1 MSYKV
6 LKDINHISFLA
17 DVPGPPVNPRV
28 TDTTKTT
35 ATLNWG
41 KPLDNGGLEVTGYV
55 IEHKKE
61 GTEEWLKDTPSSPLR
76 ITEFVVP
83 NLEAGAKYHFRI
95 SAVNA
100 KGAGEPAETQEMVE
114 IVERAAEPDLE
125 LDVELRRTL
134 VVRAGCSIRLFVPI
148 KGRPAPTVTWTKEGG
163 PVSRAVID
171 STESFT
177 MLIIPESSRIDAGK
191 YELSLENSTGKKT
204 ADIHVRVLDSPGP
217 PLNLK
222 PVKIDKESITLQ
234 WEMPLIDGG
243 AKITNYI
250 IEKRESTRKA
260 FATAITK
267 CPTTSVK
274 IDELGEGCEYYF
286 RVCAENE
293 YGIGE
298 AVETADPIRAS
309 QAPTPPESIIP
320 TDITKNSV
328 SLAWTKPKHD
338 GGSRIT
344 GYVLEAQKKGT
355 DQWAHVT
362 TVKTMDFT
370 VKNLNEKEEYI
381 FRVMAV
387 NHSGRSAPRDS
398 KPIVVKDSTS
408 LPEFDLRG
416 VCQKTVIVKAGDDI
430 KVEIP
435 VMGRPRPTVSWQKDG
450 TALKLTQ
457 RTNVE
462 TAAATVTLSIS
473 ESNRADSGVYTM
485 TAKNIVGSVTDN
497 IIVKVHDV
505 PGPPKGPVKIVE
517 ISRTYCI
524 FAWDTPEN
532 DGGVPITNYVVEIR
546 DTTSQ
551 TWTELS
557 STIIRTMFKAIRLN
571 TGSEYQFR
579 VKAKNR
585 YGVGPPITSE
595 AVVAAYPFKVPGPPG
610 TPGVTAFTKDSIT
623 IGWNEPV
630 SDGGN
635 EVIGYHVERKERSSI
650 MWYKIS
656 KGIVKGNIF
665 KSSGLED
672 GVAYEFRV
680 SAENMAGVGKPSKAS
695 EAILALDPVDP
706 PGQPVPI
713 FVNKNVITIQWTKP
727 EYDGGFKITGYVVEK
742 RELPAGRWMRANFTN
757 IIETTFTVSG
767 LTQDTSYEFRVI
779 ARNSAGAVSVPSEPS
794 DPIICKDDI
803 IEPRIMVD
811 AIFKDVVLLKAG
823 ETFKLD
829 ADIAGQPTPS
839 MVWTKGGKEVENTM
853 KLEVRFTELTT
864 TLTNKDSIRSDGG
877 EFVLTATN
885 VGGFAK
891 HIFKVKVLDRPGPPV
906 GPLEVSNVTADNCLL
921 TWAPPADDGGAKI
934 EGYVI
939 EKRESSRLVWT
950 NVVSDLQV
958 TQFKVTKLLKGNEY
972 IFRVMAVNK
981 YGLGESLESEP
992 TIADNPYVVP
1002 DPPENPEVTA
1012 ITKDSMV
1019 IMWQAPKSDGGTPI
1033 TNYNIERKDRIGL
1046 RWVKCNKRKV
1056 KDLQFKVTGLVV
1068 GHEYEFRI
1076 TAENAAGVSAPSAT
1090 SPFYKAT
1097 DALYNPGAPCNPRI
1111 LDTTKSSITVAWN
1124 KPVYDGGSDITGYM
1138 VETCIPSE
1146 KEEEEEWTIVTPKEG
1161 LLATSFTIVN
1171 LKENQEYK
1179 ISISAVNSEGVGEAA
1194 LVPGNPKAE
1203 DRLLPP
1209 EMDLDAELRKVISL
1223 RACCSLRLFVPIRG
1237 RPAPQAKWTKGDG
1250 EPIER
1255 ATIDSTTSYTSL
1267 VIENVNR
1274 FDSGKYNLTIENSSG
1289 SKTVTVQVK
1298 VLDTPSAPLNL
1309 KITSVTKEAVTLTWE
1324 PPINDGG
1331 VKIKNYIVEKRE
1343 STRKAYATVSANCH
1357 HTTFTVDQLLEGCN
1371 YYFRVLA
1378 ENEYGIGLPIETG
1391 ESVKVSEKPQPP
1403 GKITLKD
1410 VTKNSVTLTWE
1421 KPEHDGG
1428 SRVGCYVVEI
1438 QPKGVD
1444 KWSQAVIV
1452 KETEATIS
1460 GLNAGEEYMF
1470 RVAAKNEKGAS
1481 DPRQIGVPVI
1491 VKDLVIAPVAKMLFN
1506 TFSVLAGEDLTVD
1519 VPYVARPKAAVSWV
1533 KDAQPLKRTSRV
1545 NFGATETMLNLNI
1558 KEATKDDVG
1567 HYRITLSNTAGETT
1581 ADISIVVL
1589 DKPGQPGGPVKV
1601 EEVTSE
1607 SVTISWNPPEYNGG
1621 CTIKHYIVE
1630 KRDTST
1636 TNWMVVSHNLARTKI
1651 KAGRL
1656 KTGSE
1661 YQFRITAENRYGKGP
1676 ALVSACIVA
1685 QYPYKLPGPPGT
1697 PSIAACNKDSMV
1709 IAWNE
1714 PVNDGGSTILGYH
1727 LERKERNS
1735 ILWVKLN
1742 KSLITD
1748 QTFKTSGLEPGMEYE
1763 YRVYAENIVGMGK
1776 ASKVSEGQIARDP
1789 CDPPGTPE
1797 ATKITKDSVTIV
1809 WTKPEY
1815 DGGAKVTGYIVEKK
1829 ELPEGRW
1836 LKANFTNIIETEY
1849 VATGLV
1855 QDNQYEFRV
1864 IARNAAGV
1872 FSLPSYSTGPITA
1885 MDEIEPPRISIDPE
1899 YTQTVVVNAGDNFKI
1914 DGDVHGKPL
1923 PSIYWMKGEQ
1933 ELGNTIHR
1941 EIKNT
1946 LTKAYISVKEAKL
1959 SDGGQ
1964 YTLLLRNPGG
1974 EKAVQINVIVL
1985 DKPGE
1990 PQGPLVVTGITKER
2004 CCLAWKPPQQDGG
2017 SKISHYVVERR
2028 ETGRLVWTVVDPKV
2042 TNTCLKVTKLLEGN
2056 EYIFRVHAVN
2066 NFGGGPAIESAAVI
2080 IKDPYVTPGSPKSLE
2095 VSHIKKDSMVL
2106 TWEAP
2111 SEDGGSPITGY
2122 IIEKHDKEGVR
2133 WIRCNRQTV
2142 TDVTF
2147 KVTGLLESHNYEFR
2161 VAAENSVGVGEPSP
2175 PTVLYKALDP
2185 IFTPGPPHHPRV
2197 TDTTKTSV
2205 FLSWGKPACDGGCEI
2220 QGYIVEC
2227 CTTTVPAE
2235 APAEAPT
2242 EATATDAPA
2251 EEWLMCTPPSGIKK
2265 TKFEVPNLKENQA
2278 YKFRVCAV
2286 NKVGVGEHADVSG
2299 AVVAQDRAEE
2309 PDLDIDAELRQI
2321 VNIKAGASLRLFIPI
2336 KGRPS
2341 PTIKWDK
2348 DEAALKETAQI
2359 EVTSSYTSLVIDK
2372 MDRNDS
2378 GKYTVTAENSSGT
2391 KSAFVVVRVLDT
2403 PSAPVNLKV
2412 KEITNQSVTLA
2423 WEPPLLDGG
2432 AKIKNYI
2439 VEKRESTRKTYAA
2452 VVTNCHALSWKI
2464 EPLQEGC
2471 SYYFRVLAENA
2482 HGVGLPAATVDP
2494 LKVSEVP
2501 QSPKSLNV
2509 TDQTKTSISL
2519 AWEKPEYDGGSRVI
2533 QYLLEVQLKGQDKWN
2548 GVNTFKTME
2557 ATVSNLNP
2565 GAEYLF
2571 RVTAM
2576 NDKGKSDP
2584 KVLAGPVM
2592 TKDLVF
2598 EPDVRPAFSNY
2609 SVHVGKDLSVDI
2621 PIYGRPKPKV
2631 SWTKD
2636 GAPLKFT
2643 TRVNIHNTSTH
2654 TTLSIKE
2661 AAGDDGGMYSINVA
2675 NSAGTKDTTVE
2686 IIVLDKP
2693 GPPSGPVRFDEITT
2707 QSVTLSWDP
2716 PKHNGGCQ
2724 ISNYIVQ
2731 KRDTTTT
2738 TWENVSINCART
2750 TIKVPR
2756 LKTGAEYQFRIIA
2769 QNRYGKSHGL
2779 DSSAVVAQYPYKEPG
2794 PPGTPFIASLSRDHQ
2809 IVEWH
2814 EPVSDGGSAVLG
2826 YHLERKE
2833 RNSIL
2838 WVKINK
2844 SLIHETNFKSHPL
2857 DEGVE
2862 YEYRVYAEN
2871 IVGIGRCS
2879 KVSEGCVARDP
2890 CDPPGTPEA
2899 IHVTKDTIV
2908 IQWTKPEYDGG
2919 SNITGYTVEKR
2930 DLPEGR
2936 WVRANFTNVIETQ
2949 FIVTGLTE
2957 NAQYDFRVIAKNAV
2971 GTISKPSY
2979 NSGPITAS
2987 DKMEA
2992 PKFSI
2997 DPAFTK
3003 TIIVNARETFKL
3015 DADVH
3020 GKPLPTIKWFKD
3032 EKPIDNTLRLEIKNT
3047 ENHAMIVIKDSVR
3060 LDGGSYTLQLTN
3072 EAGSETVPFKVV
3084 VLDRPS
3090 PCEGPLH
3097 TAGVAEDR
3105 CTLVWRAP
3113 LHDGGSPIKHYVI
3126 ERRETSRLA
3135 WTVVSNSCETTCYKV
3150 TKLLEGNEY
3159 MFRVM
3164 AVNSYGVS
3172 DPLESGG
3179 VIMKT
3184 PFVPPG
3190 PPHIED
3196 VSNIA
3201 HDGMTITWSA
3211 PESDGGSEITNYH
3224 IEKKDRNGIKWTR
3237 CNRQKVTD
3245 LSFRVTGLTTG
3256 HEYEFRVAA
3265 ENVVGVGEPS
3275 LPSSYFKASDPK
3287 YKPGA
3292 PAYVNV
3298 IDSTKTSIT
3307 VSWGKPMSDGGSAIQ
3322 GYIVEVCKAE
3332 EEEWTMVTPTT
3343 GLRVNKYE
3351 ITKLTEGQEYK
3362 IQVCALNK
3370 MGVGEPAALSG
3381 TAKPEE
3387 RVDPP
3392 EIRLDSELRKGIIVK
3407 AGGSVRIHIPFKGR
3421 PTPEIKWTKD
3431 EGVLTEKVVVEK
3443 ALNFTQLSIDSCDR
3457 SDSGKY
3463 ALSLTNSS
3471 GTVSEVVA
3479 VKVLD
3484 TPGAP
3489 QNLVVKEIKK
3499 DSITLVWDAPLIDGG
3514 SKIKNY
3520 VIDKRES
3527 TRKAYA
3533 NVSTKCTKTTFK
3545 VENLIEGAMYYFRVM
3560 AENDYGIGQA
3570 VETKTASKASE
3581 VPLPVGKVSLTDV
3594 TKNSAS
3600 LAWDKPEHDG
3610 GSRIGGYL
3618 IEMQPKG
3625 TDKWG
3630 VATNTKT
3637 CEGTVTGLTAG
3648 TEYLFRI
3655 IAYNEKG
3662 KSEPKALAAPVVASD
3677 MTMEPCIKMQ
3687 FNTYSVLA
3695 GKDLKLEFPV
3705 LGRPKPKVTWTKDGQ
3720 SLKVTSRVNVV
3731 NTPTTTGIQIGEAS
3745 KEDFGKYSITA
3756 TNTAGTITEDM
3767 SIIILDKPGPPK
3779 GPLKVVE
3786 VSNTFVHLS
3795 WEPPEYMGGCQV
3807 KNYIVEK
3814 RDTTTTTWQSVTTQL
3829 ARTAF
3834 KVTKLK
3840 TGAEYQFRIIAEN
3853 RYGKG
3858 ASLDS
3863 KSIVVQYPYKPPG
3876 PPGTP
3881 YVKSATK
3888 EMMIIEWN
3896 EPVNDGGSTVIGYH
3910 LESKERSSI
3919 MWNKLNKTL
3928 ITDTMFKICN
3938 LEEGIGYEF
3947 RVYAENIVGIGR
3959 CSKTSESFVA
3969 RDPCDPPGA
3978 PEAISISKNLIKIQ
3992 WTKPQY
3998 DGGSKVNGYIVERKD
4013 LASDDKRW
4021 VRANFTNIIE
4031 TEYIVTGLTESEQ
4044 YEFRVIARNAA
4055 GVFSEPSDS
4064 SGPITA
4070 TDEIEP
4076 PRASMDPKYKDVIVV
4091 NAGESLLLDA
4101 DIHGKPIPDVV
4112 WLKEGKEMDK
4122 ALRIEVKTTQKRAAI
4137 TIKDITKLDS
4147 GHYDLVLKNLGGTK
4161 TFPITVKVLDK
4172 PGPPTGPM
4180 KMTGIMSDRCVLAWS
4195 EPTLDGGASITHYIL
4210 EKRETSRLSWTVAAP
4225 NIKGLFYKLK
4235 NLLPA
4240 NEYIFRVRAV
4250 NKYGAGEFLESEPI
4264 IARNPYKPPSAPGTP
4279 EAGQITKDSMVLS
4292 WTVPEQTGGADI
4304 EGYHLEKRDK
4314 DGVRWTKCNRQKLT
4328 DTHFK
4333 VTGLLTDHFYEFRVA
4348 AENEAG
4354 MGDLSELSLFYRAC
4368 NATTPPGPPHHPKVT
4383 DYTKSSV
4390 SLSWGKPAFDGGAY
4404 IKGYIVEMREY
4415 TPLPEVTEEAEVAP
4429 AVETPV
4435 EKEWTMCTP
4444 PAGIQATKLTIKE
4457 LKEGREYQFRV
4468 CAINSEGVGE
4478 AANVH
4483 STVVTSDRVEAP
4495 EMELDAELRKVV
4507 SVRAGGTLRLFVTIR
4522 GRPEPAVKW
4531 EKVEGTLTERA
4542 GIDTTSS
4549 YTMLVIDNVNRFDS
4563 GKYSLTLENSSGT
4576 KSANV
4581 VVRILDTPSAPQN
4594 FVVKELKKDSV
4605 TLAWDTPLTDGGSK
4619 ITNYIVD
4626 KRESVRKAYTT
4637 VTSNCTANSFK
4648 IEDLPE
4654 GGIFYFRVCAVNE
4667 YGQGQIV
4674 ETKEVKVS
4682 EVPLSPSKV
4691 TLVDLT
4697 KTSVSLTWD
4706 KPAHDGGS
4714 KVMCYNVEFKP
4725 KSGDKWGTACTVKV
4739 LEATIPNLTP
4749 NETYLFRVVA
4759 INEKGKSEPK
4769 DLGLPVVAK
4778 DVEIEPSTNLLFTTY
4793 SVKAG
4798 DDLTLEVPI
4807 RGRPKPVVSW
4817 KKDGLPLKQTSSV
4830 TILNTATS
4838 SKIIIKEAHREHVGK
4853 YEITLANSAGTVT
4866 ADIRVIVLDKPGPP
4880 KGIKVDAVTSDSIT
4894 LSWSPPDYDG
4904 GCSISNYIVEKRDT
4918 NTQEWQMVGS
4928 NVARTAFKAGRLTHG
4943 AEYQFRI
4950 YAVNRYG
4957 KSTSLDSPGITA
4969 QYNFR
4974 QPGPPSTPIV
4984 KSATKSYMLVTWNE
4998 PVNDGGSP
5006 VLGYHLERKERT
5018 SILWTK
5024 MNRGMIKDTEYKVNG
5039 IEEGMIYEYRV
5050 YAENIAGIGKCSKA
5064 CEGVAARDPCDP
5076 PGTPVVTA
5084 VTRTSVSLSWDK
5096 PEYDGGAKVSGYTI
5110 ERRDLPEGRW
5120 TRCNF
5125 TNVPET
5131 HYDVT
5136 GLTENSQY
5144 DFRVIA
5150 KNAAG
5155 LFSIPS
5161 DNTGPITVTDDV
5173 DPPRIMMDVK
5183 FRETVF
5189 VKAGETLKINAD
5201 LAGRPAPVIS
5211 WTKDGKEIE
5220 LRARIQVASTDISTS
5235 VIVKDCIR
5243 RDSGQYALTLQNIAG
5258 TVTMPINCVIL
5269 DKPGPSAGPLQI
5281 TGLKSDECTLSWGPP
5296 HEAGGATI
5304 THYVV
5309 EKRETSRLA
5318 WTMVKGDITK
5328 THFKVTG
5335 LLKGNEYIF
5344 RVLAV
5349 NKHGLG
5355 EALESEA
5362 IKITDPYTVA
5372 TAPAGVDVTTITGDS
5387 MTLTWCKPA
5396 SDGGSPVTGYVI
5408 ERREKT
5414 GMRWVRVNRDP
5425 VVECTAVATKLR
5437 KGCEY
5442 DFRVYAENAAGLS
5455 PPSEQSAT
5463 FRALDPLVVPSR
5475 PTKPKIVSSTK
5486 DSVSIVWKP
5495 PTNDGGACILGYS
5508 VEYREHIRKPE
5519 PEIEEEEEE
5528 YYEEEEEE
5536 EEIPESPEEL
5546 ARWVEAI
5553 PLTKS
5558 LEFTI
5563 TGLKTDVEY
5572 EFCVKAINKIGSSA
5586 RSLCSDPGAAIDRT
5600 AEPSFDVDIEMRKV
5614 LLVKHGMAFTLNVPF
5629 KGKPVPSVAWAKEGI
5644 DLKVRGTIES
5654 TECSTSLT
5662 IEKSSR
5668 FDSGEYCVTIESPLG
5683 KATLPVVVKVLDSP
5697 GPPVNVKVTTVTRD
5711 SATLTWEAPENDG
5724 GDAVKAY
5731 HVEKREASKKAWVT
5745 VTSNCHTMTYRVEDL
5760 QEGATYY
5767 FRVIG
5772 ENEYGVGVPQEA
5784 KAGTKITGNI

>member
-1 MSYKV
+1 M
-6 LKDINHISFLA
+6 
-17 DVPGPPVNPRV
+17 
-28 TDTTKTT
+28 
-35 ATLNWG
+35 
-41 KPLDNGGLEVTGYV
+41 
-55 IEHKKE
+55 
-61 GTEEWLKDTPSSPLR
+61 
-76 ITEFVVP
+76 
-83 NLEAGAKYHFRI
+83 
-95 SAVNA
+95 NA
-100 KGAGEPAETQEMVE
+100 KGVGEPAETKEFTE
-114 IVERAAEPDLE
+114 IVEHAAEPGME

-148 KGRPAPTVTWTKEGG
+148 KGRPTPTVTWTKEGG
-163 PVSRAVID
+163 PVPRAVID

-191 YELSLENSTGKKT
+191 YELTLENSAGKKS

-222 PVKIDKESITLQ
+222 PIKIDKESITLQ

-260 FATAITK
+260 FATVVTK
-267 CPTTSVK
+267 CPTTSVR
-274 IDELGEGCEYYF
+274 ICDLGEGCEYYF
-286 RVCAENE
+286 RVSAENE

-298 AVETADPIRAS
+298 AVETSDPIRAS
-309 QAPTPPESIIP
+309 QTPSSPESIIP
-320 TDITKNSV
+320 TDITKNSI

-355 DQWAHVT
+355 DQWSHIT
-362 TVKTMDFT
+362 TVKNMDFT
-370 VKNLNEKEEYI
+370 VKNLNENEEYI
-381 FRVMAV
+381 FHVMAV
-387 NHSGRSAPRDS
+387 NHSGRSIPKES

-416 VCQKTVIVKAGDDI
+416 VCHKTVIAKAGDDI

-450 TALKLTQ
+450 AALKLTQ

-462 TAAATVTLSIS
+462 TTAATVIISIS
-473 ESNRADSGVYTM
+473 ECTRADSGVYTM
-485 TAKNIVGSVTDN
+485 TGKNIVGSVTDS
-497 IIVKVHDV
+497 ITLKVHDV

-524 FAWDTPEN
+524 FSWDAPEN
-532 DGGVPITNYVVEIR
+532 DGGVPINNYVIEIR

-557 STIIRTMFKAIRLN
+557 STVIRTMFKAIRLT

-579 VKAKNR
+579 IKAKNR

-595 AVVAAYPFKVPGPPG
+595 TVVAAYPFKVPGPPG
-610 TPGVTAFTKDSIT
+610 TPNVVAFTKNSIT

-630 SDGGN
+630 NDGGN
-635 EVIGYHVERKERSSI
+635 EVIGYHVERKERTSI
-650 MWYKIS
+650 MWYRIS
-656 KGIVKGNIF
+656 KGLVKGNIF

-680 SAENMAGVGKPSKAS
+680 MAENMAGIGKPSKAS
-695 EAILALDPVDP
+695 EPILALDPVDP

-713 FVNKNVITIQWTKP
+713 SVNKNAITIQWTKP
-727 EYDGGFKITGYVVEK
+727 EYDGGFKITGYIVEK

-767 LTQDTSYEFRVI
+767 LTQDASYEFRII
-779 ARNSAGAVSVPSEPS
+779 ARNSAGAVSIPSEPS

-811 AIFKDVVLLKAG
+811 AIFRDVVLLKAG
-823 ETFKLD
+823 ESFKLE

-839 MVWTKGGKEVENTM
+839 MVWTKNGKEVENTM

-864 TLTNKDSIRSDGG
+864 TLTNKDSIRPDGG
-877 EFVLTATN
+877 EFILTATN

-891 HIFKVKVLDRPGPPV
+891 HIFNVKVLDRPGPPV
-906 GPLEVSNVTADNCLL
+906 GPLKVTDVTAENCALS
-921 TWAPPADDGGAKI
+921 WAPPADDGGSKI

-950 NVVSDLQV
+950 SVVSDLQD
-958 TQFKVTKLLKGNEY
+958 TQYKVTKLLKGNEY

-981 YGLGESLESEP
+981 YGIGESLESQP
-992 TIADNPYVVP
+992 TIADNPYVIP
-1002 DPPENPEVTA
+1002 DPPENAEVTA

-1019 IMWQAPKSDGGTPI
+1019 VMWQAPKSDGGTPI
-1033 TNYNIERKDRIGL
+1033 TTYHIERKDRMGL

-1056 KDLQFKVTGLVV
+1056 KDLQFKATGLVV

-1076 TAENAAGVSAPSAT
+1076 IAENAAGLSVPSVS

-1097 DALYNPGAPCNPRI
+1097 DGLYKPEAPCNPRI

-1124 KPVYDGGSDITGYM
+1124 KPAFDGGCEIMGYI

-1146 KEEEEEWTIVTPKEG
+1146 KKEEEEWTIVTPKEG
-1161 LLATSFTIVN
+1161 LPATSFTIVN

-1179 ISISAVNSEGVGEAA
+1179 IHISAVNSEGIGEAA
-1194 LVPGNPKAE
+1194 SVPGNPKAE

-1209 EMDLDAELRKVISL
+1209 EIDLDAELRSVVRL

-1237 RPAPQAKWTKGDG
+1237 RPPPQAKWTKGDG
-1250 EPIER
+1250 EPVER
-1255 ATIDSTTSYTSL
+1255 AIIDSTTSYTSL
-1267 VIENVNR
+1267 IIENVNR
-1274 FDSGKYNLTIENSSG
+1274 FDSGKYNLTVENSSG
-1289 SKTVTVQVK
+1289 SKTVTVQVR
-1298 VLDTPSAPLNL
+1298 VLDTPSAPQNL
-1309 KITSVTKEAVTLTWE
+1309 KITAVTKDAVTLTWD
-1324 PPINDGG
+1324 PPVNDGG
-1331 VKIKNYIVEKRE
+1331 VKIKNYVVEKRE
-1343 STRKAYATVSANCH
+1343 STRKAYATVNALCYQ
-1357 HTTFTVDQLLEGCN
+1357 TTFTVDQLLEGCN

-1410 VTKNSVTLTWE
+1410 VTKNSVTLSWE

-1438 QPKGVD
+1438 LPKGAD
-1444 KWSQAVIV
+1444 KWTQALIV

-1470 RVAAKNEKGAS
+1470 RVAARNEKGTS

-1491 VKDLVIAPVAKMLFN
+1491 VKDLVIAPAVKMLFN
-1506 TFSVLAGEDLTVD
+1506 TFTVLAGEDLKVE
-1519 VPYVARPKAAVSWV
+1519 VPYIARPKATVSWV
-1533 KDAQPLKRTSRV
+1533 KDGLPLKRTSRV
-1545 NFGATETMLNLNI
+1545 NFGATDTMLNLTI

-1567 HYRITLSNTAGETT
+1567 HYIITLTNTAGETK
-1581 ADISIVVL
+1581 ADIGIVVL

-1601 EEVTSE
+1601 EEVTSD
-1607 SVTISWNPPEYNGG
+1607 SVTISWNPPEYDGG
-1621 CTIKHYIVE
+1621 CTIKSYIVE

-1636 TNWMVVSHNLARTKI
+1636 TAWMVVSSNLARTKI

-1676 ALVSACIVA
+1676 ALLSPCILA

-1697 PSIAACNKDSMV
+1697 PSIAVCTKDSMV
-1709 IAWNE
+1709 VTWNE
-1714 PVNDGGSTILGYH
+1714 PVIDGGSSILGYH

-1748 QTFKTSGLEPGMEYE
+1748 QTFKTTGLEPGMEYE
-1763 YRVYAENIVGMGK
+1763 YRVYAENIVGIGK
-1776 ASKVSEGQIARDP
+1776 ASKVSEGYIARDP

-1797 ATKITKDSVTIV
+1797 AIKITKDSVTIV

-1836 LKANFTNIIETEY
+1836 LKANFTNVIETEY
-1849 VATGLV
+1849 LASGLV
-1855 QDNQYEFRV
+1855 EGNQYEFRV

-1872 FSLPSYSTGPITA
+1872 FSIPSYSTGPITA
-1885 MDEIEPPRISIDPE
+1885 RDEIEPPRISIDPE
-1899 YTQTVVVNAGDNFKI
+1899 YTQNIVVSAGDNFKI
-1914 DGDVHGKPL
+1914 DADVHGKPL
-1923 PSIYWMKGEQ
+1923 PSIHWMKGEQ

-1946 LTKAYISVKEAKL
+1946 PTKAFISVKEAKL

-1964 YTLLLRNPGG
+1964 YILLLKNPGG
-1974 EKAVQINVIVL
+1974 EKTVQVNVVVL

-1990 PQGPLVVTGITKER
+1990 PQGPLVVTGITKDR
-2004 CCLAWKPPQQDGG
+2004 CCLAWKPPLQDGG
-2017 SKISHYVVERR
+2017 SKICHYIVERR
-2028 ETGRLVWTVVDPKV
+2028 ETSRLIWTVVEQKV
-2042 TNTCLKVTKLLEGN
+2042 ENICLKVTKLLEGN
-2056 EYIFRVHAVN
+2056 EYIFRVRAVN
-2066 NFGGGPAIESAAVI
+2066 QFGVGAPLESPAVI
-2080 IKDPYVTPGSPKSLE
+2080 IKDPYMLPGSPKNLE
-2095 VSHIKKDSMVL
+2095 VSNIKKDSMVL

-2111 SEDGGSPITGY
+2111 SEDGGSPVTGY

-2133 WIRCNRQTV
+2133 WTRCNRQTV
-2142 TDVTF
+2142 TDLSF
-2147 KVTGLLESHNYEFR
+2147 KVKGLLESHNYEFR
-2161 VAAENSVGVGEPSP
+2161 VAAENSVGVGEPSS
-2175 PTVLYKALDP
+2175 PTVFYKALDP
-2185 IFTPGPPHHPRV
+2185 IFRPGPPHNPRV
-2197 TDTTKTSV
+2197 TDTTRTSV
-2205 FLSWGKPACDGGCEI
+2205 FLSWGKPISDGGCEI

-2227 CTTTVPAE
+2227 CTTTAE
-2235 APAEAPT
+2235 APAAEGA
-2242 EATATDAPA
+2242 ATDTVV
-2251 EEWLMCTPPSGIKK
+2251 EEWIMCTPATGVKK
-2265 TKFEVPNLKENQA
+2265 TKFEVANLKENQA
-2278 YKFRVCAV
+2278 YKFRVYAI
-2286 NKVGVGEHADVSG
+2286 NKVGVGEHADVAG
-2299 AVVAQDRAEE
+2299 IVVATDRTDE
-2309 PDLDIDAELRQI
+2309 PDLDIDPELRKI
-2321 VNIKAGASLRLFIPI
+2321 VTIKAGASLRLFIPI
-2336 KGRPS
+2336 KGRPT

-2348 DEAALKETAQI
+2348 DEAPLKESAQVEI
-2359 EVTSSYTSLVIDK
+2359 TSSYTLLVIDK
-2372 MDRNDS
+2372 MSRNDS
-2378 GKYTVTAENSSGT
+2378 GKYTVSAENSSGT
-2391 KSAFVVVRVLDT
+2391 KSALVVVRVLDT

-2412 KEITNQSVTLA
+2412 KEITNQSVTLE

-2432 AKIKNYI
+2432 SKIKNYI
-2439 VEKRESTRKTYAA
+2439 VEKRESTRKTFAA
-2452 VVTNCHALSWKI
+2452 VVTNCHALSWQI

-2482 HGVGLPAATVDP
+2482 YGVGLPAATVDP

-2501 QSPKSLNV
+2501 QAPKSLIV

-2519 AWEKPEYDGGSRVI
+2519 AWERPEYDGGSRI
-2533 QYLLEVQLKGQDKWN
+2533 MQYLLEVQLKGQEKWSA
-2548 GVNTFKTME
+2548 VNTFKTME

-2565 GAEYLF
+2565 GEEYLF
-2571 RVTAM
+2571 RITAV

-2584 KVLAGPVM
+2584 KVLSGPVM
-2592 TKDLVF
+2592 TKNLVF
-2598 EPDVRPAFSNY
+2598 EPDVRPEFSSY
-2609 SVHVGKDLSVDI
+2609 SVHVGKDINIDI
-2621 PIYGRPKPKV
+2621 PIFGRPKPTIT
-2631 SWTKD
+2631 WTKD

-2643 TRVNIHNTSTH
+2643 TRVHIVNTPTH

-2675 NSAGTKDTTVE
+2675 NSAGKKDTTIEV
-2686 IIVLDKP
+2686 IVLDKP
-2693 GPPSGPVRFDEITT
+2693 GPPCGPVRFDEITT
-2707 QSVTLSWDP
+2707 QSVTISWDP

-2724 ISNYIVQ
+2724 ISNYVVQ

-2738 TWENVSINCART
+2738 TWENVSINWART

-2779 DSSAVVAQYPYKEPG
+2779 DSSAVVAQYPYREPG
-2794 PPGTPFIASLSRDHQ
+2794 PPGTPFISSLSRDHQ

-2814 EPVSDGGSAVLG
+2814 EPVTDGGSPVLG

-2844 SLIHETNFKSHPL
+2844 TLIHETSFKSYPL
-2857 DEGVE
+2857 EEGVE

-2871 IVGIGRCS
+2871 IVGIGRSS

-2890 CDPPGTPEA
+2890 CDPPGIPEA

-2919 SNITGYTVEKR
+2919 SNITGYIVEKR

-2936 WVRANFTNVIETQ
+2936 WVKANFTNVIETQ
-2949 FIVTGLTE
+2949 FTVTGLTE

-2971 GTISKPSY
+2971 GTVSKPSY

-2987 DKMEA
+2987 DAVEA

-3003 TIIVNARETFKL
+3003 TIIVNAGETFKL
-3015 DADVH
+3015 DADVR
-3020 GKPLPTIKWFKD
+3020 GKPLPTIQWFKD
-3032 EKPIDNTLRLEIKNT
+3032 DKPVENTLRLEIRNT
-3047 ENHAMIVIKDSVR
+3047 ENHAMIVIKDSIRV
-3060 LDGGSYTLQLTN
+3060 DGGTYTLQLKN
-3072 EAGSETVPFKVV
+3072 EAGSETVQFKVL
-3084 VLDRPS
+3084 VLDKPS

-3097 TAGVAEDR
+3097 VTGVAEDR
-3105 CTLVWRAP
+3105 CTLVWHPP
-3113 LHDGGSPIKHYVI
+3113 LHDGGSPITHYII

-3135 WTVVSNSCETTCYKV
+3135 WTVVSSNCGTTCYKV
-3150 TKLLEGNEY
+3150 TKLLEGDEY

-3164 AVNSYGVS
+3164 AVNSHGVS
-3172 DPLESGG
+3172 EPLESGA

-3184 PFVPPG
+3184 PFVLPG

-3201 HDGMTITWSA
+3201 HDGMTISWSA
-3211 PESDGGSEITNYH
+3211 PETDGGSEITNYI
-3224 IEKKDRNGIKWTR
+3224 IEKKDRTGIKWTR

-3265 ENVVGVGEPS
+3265 ENIVGVGEPS
-3275 LPSSYFKASDPK
+3275 LASSYYKACDPK

-3292 PAYVNV
+3292 PGYVHV

-3307 VSWGKPMSDGGSAIQ
+3307 VSWGKPLSDGGSVIQ

-3332 EEEWTMVTPTT
+3332 EEEWTMVTPPT

-3370 MGVGEPAALSG
+3370 LGVGEPAVLSG

-3387 RVDPP
+3387 RVEPP
-3392 EIRLDSELRKGIIVK
+3392 EIHLDSELRKGIVLK
-3407 AGGSVRIHIPFKGR
+3407 AGGSVRINIPFKGR

-3431 EGVLTEKVVVEK
+3431 DGNLTEKPVVEK
-3443 ALNFTQLSIDSCDR
+3443 AHNFTQLSIDSCDR

-3463 ALSLTNSS
+3463 TLTLTNSS
-3471 GTVSEVVA
+3471 GTVSEVIS
-3479 VKVLD
+3479 VKILD
-3484 TPGAP
+3484 APGAP
-3489 QNLVVKEIKK
+3489 QNLVVKEIRK
-3499 DSITLVWDAPLIDGG
+3499 DSVTLAWDAPLIDGG
-3514 SKIKNY
+3514 AKIKNY

-3560 AENDYGIGQA
+3560 AENEYGIGPA

-3581 VPLPVGKVSLTDV
+3581 VPLPVGKIFLNDV
-3594 TKNSAS
+3594 TKSSVS
-3600 LAWDKPEHDG
+3600 LAWEKPEQDG
-3610 GSRIGGYL
+3610 GSRIAGYL

-3662 KSEPKALAAPVVASD
+3662 KSEPKALAAPVIATD
-3677 MTMEPCIKMQ
+3677 MTMEPSIKIP

-3695 GKDLKLEFPV
+3695 GKDLKLDFPV
-3705 LGRPKPKVTWTKDGQ
+3705 LGKPKPKVTWAKDGQ
-3720 SLKVTSRVNVV
+3720 PLKVTSRMNIIS
-3731 NTPTTTGIQIGEAS
+3731 TKTTTGIEITEAC
-3745 KEDFGKYSITA
+3745 KEDFGKYTITA
-3756 TNTAGTITEDM
+3756 ANTTGTTAEDV
-3767 SIIILDKPGPPK
+3767 SVIILDKPGPPK
-3779 GPLKVVE
+3779 GPVKIVE

-3795 WEPPEYMGGCQV
+3795 WDPPEYTGGCQV

-3814 RDTTTTTWQSVTTQL
+3814 RDTTSTTWQTVTTQL

-3834 KVTKLK
+3834 KVSKLK
-3840 TGAEYQFRIIAEN
+3840 TGSEYQFRIIAEN

-3858 ASLDS
+3858 APLDS
-3863 KSIVVQYPYKPPG
+3863 KAIVVQYPFKPPG

-3881 YVKSATK
+3881 HVKYATK

-3896 EPVNDGGSTVIGYH
+3896 EPVNDGGSAVIGYH

-3919 MWNKLNKTL
+3919 LWSKLNKTL
-3928 ITDTMFKICN
+3928 ITDTQFKIVN

-3959 CSKTSESFVA
+3959 CSKVSESFVA
-3969 RDPCDPPGA
+3969 RDPCDPPGT
-3978 PEAISISKNLIKIQ
+3978 PEAVSISKNQIRIQ

-4013 LASDDKRW
+4013 LASPDGRW
-4021 VRANFTNIIE
+4021 VRANFTNIVE
-4031 TEYIVTGLTESEQ
+4031 TEYTVTGLTENEQ

-4055 GVFSEPSDS
+4055 GIFSEPSDS

-4091 NAGESLLLDA
+4091 NAGENLLLDA
-4101 DIHGKPIPDVV
+4101 DIYGKPIPEVL

-4122 ALRIEVKTTQKRAAI
+4122 ALRIEVKTTQKRAAM
-4137 TIKDITKLDS
+4137 TIKDVTKLDS
-4147 GHYDLVLKNLGGTK
+4147 GHYDLILKNLGGTK
-4161 TFPITVKVLDK
+4161 VFPITVKVLDK

-4180 KMTGIMSDRCVLAWS
+4180 KITGVMADRCILAWS
-4195 EPTLDGGASITHYIL
+4195 EPALDGGASITHYVL
-4210 EKRETSRLSWTVAAP
+4210 EKRETSRLSWTVAASD
-4225 NIKGLFYKLK
+4225 IKGLYHKVT
-4235 NLLPA
+4235 NLLPGD
-4240 NEYIFRVRAV
+4240 EYIFRVRAV
-4250 NKYGAGEFLESEPI
+4250 NKYGIGDYLESEPI

-4279 EAGQITKDSMVLS
+4279 EASLITKDSIVLS
-4292 WTVPEQTGGADI
+4292 WTAPEQTGGAEI

-4314 DGVRWTKCNRQKLT
+4314 DSVRWTKCNRQKLT
-4328 DTHFK
+4328 DAQFK
-4333 VTGLLTDHFYEFRVA
+4333 VTGLSTDHFYEFRVA
-4348 AENEAG
+4348 AENEVG
-4354 MGDLSELSLFYRAC
+4354 MGDFSELSLFYRAC
-4368 NATTPPGPPHHPKVT
+4368 DAIRPPGPPHHPKVT

-4390 SLSWGKPAFDGGAY
+4390 SLSWGKPDFDGGAY

-4415 TPLPEVTEEAEVAP
+4415 TPVPESTEEAEIAP
-4429 AVETPV
+4429 AVEAPV
-4435 EKEWTMCTP
+4435 EKEWTMFTP
-4444 PAGIQATKLTIKE
+4444 PSGIQATKLTITD
-4457 LKEGREYQFRV
+4457 LKEGGEYQFRV
-4468 CAINSEGVGE
+4468 YAINSEGVGE

-4483 STVVTSDRVEAP
+4483 GTVVTSDRAEAP
-4495 EMELDAELRKVV
+4495 EIELDAELRKVL

-4531 EKVEGTLTERA
+4531 EKVDSTLTERA
-4542 GIDTTSS
+4542 VIDTTRSF
-4549 YTMLVIDNVNRFDS
+4549 TMLVIDNVNRFDS
-4563 GKYSLTLENSSGT
+4563 GKYSLTLENSSGK
-4576 KSANV
+4576 KSAIV
-4581 VVRILDTPSAPQN
+4581 AVRILDTPSAPQN
-4594 FVVKELKKDSV
+4594 FTVKELKKDSV

-4619 ITNYIVD
+4619 ITNYIIE
-4626 KRESVRKAYTT
+4626 KRESVRKAYAA

-4648 IEDLPE
+4648 VEDLPE
-4654 GGIFYFRVCAVNE
+4654 GGIFYFRICAVNE
-4667 YGQGQIV
+4667 YGQGQMV
-4674 ETKEVKVS
+4674 ETKEVKVA
-4682 EVPLSPSKV
+4682 EVPLPPSKV

-4697 KTSVSLTWD
+4697 KTSVSLAWE
-4706 KPAHDGGS
+4706 KPAHDGGC

-4739 LEATIPNLTP
+4739 PEATIPNLTP
-4749 NETYLFRVVA
+4749 NEAYLFRVVA

-4778 DVEIEPSTNLLFTTY
+4778 DVAIEPSINLLFTTY
-4793 SVKAG
+4793 TVKAG
-4798 DDLTLEVPI
+4798 GDLTFEVPI
-4807 RGRPKPVVSW
+4807 RGRPKPAVSW
-4817 KKDGLPLKQTSSV
+4817 KKDGLPLKQTTSV
-4830 TILNTATS
+4830 SILNTAAS
-4838 SKIIIKEAHREHVGK
+4838 SKIIIKEAKKEHVGK
-4853 YEITLANSAGTVT
+4853 YEMTLANTAGTVT
-4866 ADIRVIVLDKPGPP
+4866 ADIGVIVLDKPGPP
-4880 KGIKVDAVTSDSIT
+4880 KGIKVDAVTSDSIS
-4894 LSWSPPDYDG
+4894 LSWSPPEYDG

-4918 NTQEWQMVGS
+4918 NTQEWQMIAS

-4957 KSTSLDSPGITA
+4957 KSSYLDSPGITA
-4969 QYNFR
+4969 QYNFK

-4984 KSATKSYMLVTWNE
+4984 KLATKSYMLVTWNE
-4998 PVNDGGSP
+4998 PVSDGGSP
-5006 VLGYHLERKERT
+5006 VLGYHLERKERS

-5024 MNRGMIKDTEYKVNG
+5024 MNRGMIKDTEYKVTG
-5039 IEEGMIYEYRV
+5039 IEEGMMYEYRV

-5064 CEGVAARDPCDP
+5064 CEAVAARDPCDP
-5076 PGTPVVTA
+5076 PGKPIIIA
-5084 VTRTSVSLSWDK
+5084 ITRTSVSLSWEK

-5161 DNTGPITVTDDV
+5161 DNTGPITIKDDV
-5173 DPPRIMMDVK
+5173 EPPRIMIDVK

-5211 WTKDGKEIE
+5211 WTKNGKEIE
-5220 LRARIQVASTDISTS
+5220 LRARIQIVSTDTSTCLTM
-5235 VIVKDCIR
+5235 KDCIR
-5243 RDSGQYALTLQNIAG
+5243 RDSGQYALTLQNIGG

-5269 DKPGPSAGPLQI
+5269 DRPGPSAGPLQI
-5281 TGLKSDECTLSWGPP
+5281 TGITAAECTLSWGPP
-5296 HEAGGATI
+5296 QESGGADI

-5309 EKRETSRLA
+5309 EKRETSRLS
-5318 WTMVKGDITK
+5318 WTLVKADVTK
-5328 THFKVTG
+5328 TFFKVTG
-5335 LLKGNEYIF
+5335 LLKDNDYIF
-5344 RVLAV
+5344 RVLAI
-5349 NKHGLG
+5349 NKHGVG
-5355 EALESEA
+5355 EALESDV
-5362 IKITDPYTVA
+5362 IKVTNPYTFA
-5372 TAPAGVDVTTITGDS
+5372 TAPASVDVTTITGDS

-5396 SDGGSPVTGYVI
+5396 NDGGSPITGYVI

-5414 GMRWVRVNRDP
+5414 SMRWVRVNRDP
-5425 VVECTAVATKLR
+5425 VPEFTTVVTKLR

-5455 PPSEQSAT
+5455 PPSEPSAT
-5463 FRALDPLVVPSR
+5463 FRAVDPLVIPSR
-5475 PTKPKIVSSTK
+5475 PTKPKIVNSTK
-5486 DSVSIVWKP
+5486 DTVSIVWKP
-5495 PTNDGGACILGYS
+5495 PTDDGGAPILGYS
-5508 VEYREHIRKPE
+5508 VEYRDYIQKP
-5519 PEIEEEEEE
+5519 EEEEE
-5528 YYEEEEEE
+5528 YEEEEEVL
-5536 EEIPESPEEL
+5536 ESPEEL

-5563 TGLKTDVEY
+5563 TGLKTDAEY
-5572 EFCVKAINKIGSSA
+5572 EFCVKAINKVGSSV
-5586 RSLCSDPGAAIDRT
+5586 RSPYSNPSAAKDRT

-5614 LLVKHGMAFTLNVPF
+5614 LSVKHGTAFTLNVPF
-5629 KGKPVPSVAWAKEGI
+5629 KGNPLPSVTWAKEGV

-5654 TECSTSLT
+5654 TESSTSLT
-5662 IEKSSR
+5662 IEKSTR
-5668 FDSGEYCVTIESPLG
+5668 NDSGEYTVTIESPLG

-5697 GPPVNVKVTTVTRD
+5697 GPPVNVKVTSVTRD
-5711 SATLTWEAPENDG
+5711 SATLTWDPPENDG

-5731 HVEKREASKKAWVT
+5731 HVEKREASKKAWVS
-5745 VTSNCHTMTYRVEDL
+5745 VTGNCHTLTYKVEDL
-5760 QEGATYY
+5760 QEGAIYY

-5772 ENEYGVGVPQEA
+5772 ENEYGVGVPQDA
-5784 KAGTKITGNI
+5784 KAGTKITGNICTECLYL

>member
-1 MSYKV
+1 M
-6 LKDINHISFLA
+6 
-17 DVPGPPVNPRV
+17 NPRV

-41 KPLDNGGLEVTGYV
+41 KPLNNGGLEVNGYV

-61 GTEEWLKDTPSSPLR
+61 GTEEWVKDTPSPLR

-83 NLEAGAKYHFRI
+83 DLETGKKYHFRI
-95 SAVNA
+95 SALNT
-100 KGAGEPAETQEMVE
+100 KGAGEPAETQELVE

-125 LDVELRRTL
+125 LDIELRRTL

-148 KGRPAPTVTWTKEGG
+148 KGRPTPTVTWTKEGG
-163 PVSRAVID
+163 PVPRAVID

-177 MLIIPESSRIDAGK
+177 MLLIPESSRNDAGK
-191 YELSLENSTGKKT
+191 YELTLENSAGKKS

-217 PLNLK
+217 PVNLK
-222 PVKIDKESITLQ
+222 PIKMDKQSITLQ
-234 WEMPLIDGG
+234 WEIPLIDGG

-260 FATAITK
+260 FATAVTN
-267 CPTTSVK
+267 CPTTS
-274 IDELGEGCEYYF
+274 IRIGDLGEGCEYYF
-286 RVCAENE
+286 RVSAENE

-298 AVETADPIRAS
+298 AVETAEPIRAS
-309 QAPTPPESIIP
+309 QTPTPPGSIIP
-320 TDITKNSV
+320 TDLTKTSV

-355 DQWAHVT
+355 DQWNHVT

-370 VKNLNEKEEYI
+370 VKGLNENEEYI

-398 KPIVVKDSTS
+398 KPIVVKDSAT

-416 VCQKTVIVKAGDDI
+416 VCQKTVIAKAGDDI

-435 VMGRPRPTVSWQKDG
+435 VMGRPRPAVSWQKDG
-450 TALKLTQ
+450 QALKLTQ

-462 TAAATVTLSIS
+462 TTAATVILSINECS
-473 ESNRADSGVYTM
+473 RADSGVYIM
-485 TAKNIVGSVTDN
+485 TAKNIVGSVTDK
-497 IIVKVHDV
+497 IFVKVHDV

-517 ISRTYCI
+517 ISRTHCI

-532 DGGVPITNYVVEIR
+532 DGGVPINNFVIEIR

-551 TWTELS
+551 TWTEMS
-557 STIIRTMFKAIRLN
+557 SSVIRTMFKAIRLT

-595 AVVAAYPFKVPGPPG
+595 AVLAAYPFKVPGPPG
-610 TPGVTAFTKDSIT
+610 TPNVVAFTKDSIT

-635 EVIGYHVERKERSSI
+635 EVLGYHVERKERSSI
-650 MWYKIS
+650 MWHKIS
-656 KGIVKGNIF
+656 KGIVKGNLF
-665 KSSGLED
+665 KSTGLED

-680 SAENMAGVGKPSKAS
+680 MAENMAGIGKPSKAS

-727 EYDGGFKITGYVVEK
+727 EYDGGFKITGYTVEK
-742 RELPAGRWMRANFTN
+742 KELPAGRWSRANFTN
-757 IIETTFTVSG
+757 IIETSFTVSG
-767 LTQDTSYEFRVI
+767 LTQDASYEFRVL
-779 ARNSAGAVSVPSEPS
+779 ARNSAGAVSMPSEPS

-811 AIFKDVVLLKAG
+811 AVFKDVVQLKAG
-823 ETFKLD
+823 ESFKLD
-829 ADIAGQPTPS
+829 ADIAGQPIPS
-839 MVWTKGGKEVENTM
+839 MVWTKNGKEVENSL
-853 KLEVRFTELTT
+853 KLEVKFTELTT

-891 HIFKVKVLDRPGPPV
+891 HIFNVKVLDKPGPPV
-906 GPLEVSNVTADNCLL
+906 GPLKVSNVTSDNCIL
-921 TWAPPADDGGAKI
+921 TWAPPTDDGGAKI

-950 NVVSDLQV
+950 NVASDQQL
-958 TQFKVTKLLKGNEY
+958 TKIKVDKLLKGDEY

-981 YGLGESLESEP
+981 YGLGEALVSDP
-992 TIADNPYVVP
+992 TIAENPYVVP

-1019 IMWQAPKSDGGTPI
+1019 VMWQAPKSDGGSPI

-1056 KDLQFKVTGLVV
+1056 KDLQFKVTGLLV
-1068 GHEYEFRI
+1068 GHEYKFRI
-1076 TAENAAGVSAPSAT
+1076 SAENAVGVSAPTAS
-1090 SPFYKAT
+1090 SQFYKAT
-1097 DALYNPGAPCNPRI
+1097 DALFKPGAPSNPRV
-1111 LDTTKSSITVAWN
+1111 LDTTKSSVTVAWN
-1124 KPVYDGGSDITGYM
+1124 KPVYDGGSDITGYV
-1138 VETCIPSE
+1138 VETCIPSG
-1146 KEEEEEWTIVTPKEG
+1146 KEEEEEWTIVTPKGG
-1161 LLATSFTIVN
+1161 LLGTSITILN

-1179 ISISAVNSEGVGEAA
+1179 INISAFNSEGIGEAA
-1194 LVPGNPKAE
+1194 SVPGNPKAE

-1209 EMDLDAELRKVISL
+1209 EIDLDAELRKVISL

-1237 RPAPQAKWTKGDG
+1237 RPSPQAKWTKGDG
-1250 EPIER
+1250 ELIER
-1255 ATIDSTTSYTSL
+1255 ATIESTASFTSL

-1289 SKTVTVQVK
+1289 SKTVTVQVR
-1298 VLDTPSAPLNL
+1298 VLDTPSAPQNL
-1309 KITSVTKEAVTLTWE
+1309 KITSVTNEAVTLTWD
-1324 PPINDGG
+1324 PPLNDGG

-1343 STRKAYATVSANCH
+1343 STRKAYATVSAICH
-1357 HTTFTVDQLLEGCN
+1357 NTTFTVDQLLEGCN

-1378 ENEYGIGLPIETG
+1378 ENEYGIGLHIETG

-1403 GKITLKD
+1403 GKVTLKD
-1410 VTKNSVTLTWE
+1410 VTKNSVTISWE

-1428 SRVGCYVVEI
+1428 SRVGCYVVDI
-1438 QPKGVD
+1438 QPKGVEQ
-1444 KWSQAVIV
+1444 WTQAVIV

-1470 RVAAKNEKGAS
+1470 RVAARNEKGTS

-1491 VKDLVIAPVAKMLFN
+1491 VKDLVIAPASKMLFN
-1506 TFSVLAGEDLTVD
+1506 TFSVLAGEDLTVE

-1533 KDAQPLKRTSRV
+1533 KDGQPLKRTTRV
-1545 NFGATETMLNLNI
+1545 NFDATDAMLNLNI
-1558 KEATKDDVG
+1558 KEAARDDVG
-1567 HYRITLSNTAGETT
+1567 HYIITLSNTAGQTT
-1581 ADISIVVL
+1581 TDIAIVVL
-1589 DKPGQPGGPVKV
+1589 DKPGQPCGPVKV
-1601 EEVTSE
+1601 EEVTSD
-1607 SVTISWNPPEYNGG
+1607 SVTISWNPPDYDGG
-1621 CTIKHYIVE
+1621 CTIKNYIVE

-1636 TNWMVVSHNLARTKI
+1636 TNWMVVNPNLARTKA
-1651 KAGRL
+1651 KAARL
-1656 KTGSE
+1656 KTGCE

-1676 ALVSACIVA
+1676 SLLSACIVA

-1697 PSIAACNKDSMV
+1697 PSIAVCTKDSMV
-1709 IAWNE
+1709 VAWNE
-1714 PVNDGGSTILGYH
+1714 PVNDGGSPILGYH

-1763 YRVYAENIVGMGK
+1763 YRVYAVNIVGIGK
-1776 ASKVSEGQIARDP
+1776 ASKVSEGIVARDP

-1797 ATKITKDSVTIV
+1797 ATRITKDSVTIV

-1836 LKANFTNIIETEY
+1836 LKANFTNVIETEY

-1855 QDNQYEFRV
+1855 QDSQYEFRV

-1885 MDEIEPPRISIDPE
+1885 RDEIELPHISIDPE
-1899 YTQTVVVNAGDNFKI
+1899 YTQTIVVNAGDNFKI
-1914 DGDVHGKPL
+1914 DADVHGKPL
-1923 PSIYWMKGEQ
+1923 PSIHWMKGEQ

-1941 EIKNT
+1941 EIKNMP
-1946 LTKAYISVKEAKL
+1946 TKAYISVKEAKL
-1959 SDGGQ
+1959 LDGGQ
-1964 YTLLLRNPGG
+1964 YTLLLKNPGG
-1974 EKAVQINVIVL
+1974 EKAVHVNVVVL

-1990 PQGPLVVTGITKER
+1990 PQGPLVVTGITKDR
-2004 CCLAWKPPQQDGG
+2004 CCLSWKPPRQDGG

-2028 ETGRLVWTVVDPKV
+2028 ETSRLVWTLVDPKV
-2042 TNTCLKVTKLLEGN
+2042 EKICLKVTKLLEGN

-2066 NFGGGPAIESAAVI
+2066 QFGVGAPLESSAVI
-2080 IKDPYVTPGSPKSLE
+2080 INDPYVPPGPPKNLDISD
-2095 VSHIKKDSMVL
+2095 IKKDSMVL

-2133 WIRCNRQTV
+2133 WTRCNRQTV
-2142 TDVTF
+2142 TDLTF
-2147 KVTGLLESHNYEFR
+2147 KVTGLLESHIYEFR
-2161 VAAENSVGVGEPSP
+2161 VAAENAIGVGEPSS
-2175 PTVLYKALDP
+2175 PTVLYKAVDP
-2185 IFTPGPPHHPRV
+2185 IFRPGPPHNPRV
-2197 TDTTKTSV
+2197 TETTKSSV
-2205 FLSWGKPACDGGCEI
+2205 FLSWSKPVCDGGCEV

-2227 CTTTVPAE
+2227 CTTTVE
-2235 APAEAPT
+2235 APAEAPPV
-2242 EATATDAPA
+2242 DAPA
-2251 EEWLMCTPPSGIKK
+2251 DEWTICTPPTGVKK
-2265 TKFEVPNLKENQA
+2265 TKFEVANLKENQA
-2278 YKFRVCAV
+2278 YKFRVCAI

-2299 AVVAQDRAEE
+2299 VIVAQDRAEE
-2309 PDLDIDAELRQI
+2309 PDLDIDPELRKI
-2321 VNIKAGASLRLFIPI
+2321 VTIKAGASLRLFIPI
-2336 KGRPS
+2336 KGRPT

-2348 DEAALKETAQI
+2348 DEAALKETAQV

-2372 MDRNDS
+2372 VSRNDS
-2378 GKYTVTAENSSGT
+2378 GKYTITAENSSGT

-2403 PSAPVNLKV
+2403 PGAPINLKV
-2412 KEITNQSVTLA
+2412 KEITNQSVSLA
-2423 WEPPLLDGG
+2423 WEQPLLDGG
-2432 AKIKNYI
+2432 SKIKNYI

-2482 HGVGLPAATVDP
+2482 HGVGLPTATAEP
-2494 LKVSEVP
+2494 IKVSEVP
-2501 QSPKSLNV
+2501 QSPKNLTV

-2519 AWEKPEYDGGSRVI
+2519 AWEKPEYDGGSRVM
-2533 QYLLEVQLKGQDKWN
+2533 QYLLEVQLKGQDKWT

-2565 GAEYLF
+2565 GEEYLF
-2571 RVTAM
+2571 RITAV

-2592 TKDLVF
+2592 AKDLVF
-2598 EPDVRPAFSNY
+2598 EPDVRPTFSSYN
-2609 SVHVGKDLSVDI
+2609 VNVGKDLKIDI
-2621 PIYGRPKPKV
+2621 PVFGRPKPTV
-2631 SWTKD
+2631 TWSKD

-2643 TRVNIHNTSTH
+2643 TRVNILNTPTC

-2661 AAGDDGGMYSINVA
+2661 AAGDDGGMYSVNVA
-2675 NSAGTKDTTVE
+2675 NSAGKKDTTVE

-2693 GPPSGPVRFDEITT
+2693 GPPSGPVRFNEITT
-2707 QSVTLSWDP
+2707 QSVTISWDP
-2716 PKHNGGCQ
+2716 PKHHGGCQ
-2724 ISNYIVQ
+2724 ISNYVVQ

-2756 LKTGAEYQFRIIA
+2756 LKTGSEYQFRVIA

-2779 DSSAVVAQYPYKEPG
+2779 DSSTIVAQYPYREPG
-2794 PPGTPFIASLSRDHQ
+2794 PPGTPFISSLSRDHQ

-2814 EPVSDGGSAVLG
+2814 EPVTDGGSPVLG

-2844 SLIHETNFKSHPL
+2844 TLIHETCFKSHPL
-2857 DEGVE
+2857 EEGVE

-2899 IHVTKDTIV
+2899 FHVTKDTIV

-2919 SNITGYTVEKR
+2919 SNITGYIVEKR

-2936 WVRANFTNVIETQ
+2936 WVRANFTNVTETQ
-2949 FIVTGLTE
+2949 FTVTGLTE
-2957 NAQYDFRVIAKNAV
+2957 NSQYDFRVIAKNAV
-2971 GTISKPSY
+2971 NTISKPSY

-2987 DKMEA
+2987 DKVEA

-3003 TIIVNARETFKL
+3003 TIIINAGDTFKL
-3015 DADVH
+3015 DADVR
-3020 GKPLPTIKWFKD
+3020 GKPLPTMQWFKD
-3032 EKPIDNTLRLEIKNT
+3032 EKPIENTLRLEIKNT
-3047 ENHAMIVIKDSVR
+3047 ENHALIVIKDSIRV
-3060 LDGGSYTLQLTN
+3060 DGGSYTLLLTN
-3072 EAGSETVPFKVV
+3072 EAGSETVTFKVV

-3090 PCEGPLH
+3090 LCEGPLH
-3097 TAGVAEDR
+3097 VTGIAEDR

-3113 LHDGGSPIKHYVI
+3113 LHDGGSSITHYII

-3135 WTVVSNSCETTCYKV
+3135 WTVVSNRCENTCYKV

-3164 AVNSYGVS
+3164 AANSYGVS
-3172 DPLESGG
+3172 EPLESGG

-3184 PFVPPG
+3184 PFVSPG
-3190 PPHIED
+3190 APHIQD
-3196 VSNIA
+3196 VSNIT
-3201 HDGMTITWSA
+3201 HDGMTVSWSA
-3211 PESDGGSEITNYH
+3211 PENDGGSEITNYI
-3224 IEKKDRNGIKWTR
+3224 IEKKDRSGIKWTR

-3245 LSFRVTGLTTG
+3245 LSFRVTGLTTD

-3265 ENVVGVGEPS
+3265 ENIVGMGEPS
-3275 LPSSYFKASDPK
+3275 LPSSNYKACDPK

-3298 IDSTKTSIT
+3298 TDSTKSSIT
-3307 VSWGKPMSDGGSAIQ
+3307 VAWGKPLSDGGSSIQ

-3332 EEEWTMVTPTT
+3332 EEQWMMVTPPT

-3351 ITKLTEGQEYK
+3351 ITKLTESQEYK

-3381 TAKPEE
+3381 TAKTED

-3392 EIRLDSELRKGIIVK
+3392 QIQLDSELRKGIIIK
-3407 AGGSVRIHIPFKGR
+3407 AGASIRIQIPFKGR

-3431 EGVLTEKVVVEK
+3431 EGELTEKVVVEK
-3443 ALNFTQLSIDSCDR
+3443 SLSFTQLCIDSCDR
-3457 SDSGKY
+3457 NDSGKY
-3463 ALSLTNSS
+3463 TLSLTNSS
-3471 GTVSEVVA
+3471 GSVSEFVA

-3489 QNLVVKEIKK
+3489 QNLAVKDVKK
-3499 DSITLVWDAPLIDGG
+3499 DSVTLVWDVPLIDGG

-3545 VENLIEGAMYYFRVM
+3545 VENLIEGATYYFRVM

-3570 VETKTASKASE
+3570 VETKKASKASE
-3581 VPLPVGKVSLTDV
+3581 VPLPVGKVFLTDV

-3600 LAWDKPEHDG
+3600 LSWEKPEHDG
-3610 GSRIGGYL
+3610 GSKIGGYL
-3618 IEMQPKG
+3618 IEIQPKG

-3630 VATNTKT
+3630 CAANTKT
-3637 CEGTVTGLTAG
+3637 CEGTVSGLTAG

-3662 KSEPKALAAPVVASD
+3662 KSEPKVLAAPVVACD
-3677 MTMEPCIKMQ
+3677 MTMEPSITVQ
-3687 FNTYSVLA
+3687 FKTYSILA

-3705 LGRPKPKVTWTKDGQ
+3705 LGRPKPKVTWAKDGQ
-3720 SLKVTSRVNVV
+3720 PLKVTSRVNVV
-3731 NTPTTTGIQIGEAS
+3731 NTPATTGIQITEAC
-3745 KEDFGKYSITA
+3745 KEDFGKYTISA
-3756 TNTAGTITEDM
+3756 TSTVGTITEDVTV
-3767 SIIILDKPGPPK
+3767 IILDKPGPPK
-3779 GPLKVVE
+3779 GPMKVVE

-3840 TGAEYQFRIIAEN
+3840 TGGEYQFRIIAEN

-3858 ASLDS
+3858 VPLES
-3863 KSIVVQYPYKPPG
+3863 KAIVVQYPYKPPG

-3896 EPVNDGGSTVIGYH
+3896 EPVSDGGSAVIGYH

-3919 MWNKLNKTL
+3919 LWNKLNKTL
-3928 ITDTMFKICN
+3928 ITDTQFKICN

-3947 RVYAENIVGIGR
+3947 RAYAQNIVGIGR
-3959 CSKTSESFVA
+3959 CSKVSESFVA

-3978 PEAISISKNLIKIQ
+3978 PEAVSISKNLIKIQ

-3998 DGGSKVNGYIVERKD
+3998 DGGSKVNGYIVEKKD
-4013 LASDDKRW
+4013 ILSPDGRW

-4031 TEYIVTGLTESEQ
+4031 TEYTISGLTENEQ

-4101 DIHGKPIPDVV
+4101 DIFGKPIPDAL
-4112 WLKEGKEMDK
+4112 WLKDGKEMDK
-4122 ALRIEVKTTQKRAAI
+4122 ALRIEVRTTPKRAAI
-4137 TIKDITKLDS
+4137 TIKDVTKLDS
-4147 GHYDLVLKNLGGTK
+4147 GHYDLVLKNLGGIK
-4161 TFPITVKVLDK
+4161 TCPINVKVLDK

-4180 KMTGIMSDRCVLAWS
+4180 NVTGIMSDRCILAWT
-4195 EPTLDGGASITHYIL
+4195 EPVLDGGASITHYIL
-4210 EKRETSRLSWTVAAP
+4210 EKRETSRLSWTQAAP
-4225 NIKGLFYKLK
+4225 EIKGLYHKVT
-4235 NLLPA
+4235 NLLA
-4240 NEYIFRVRAV
+4240 KDEYIFRVRAV
-4250 NKYGAGEFLESEPI
+4250 NKYGVGDYLESEPI
-4264 IARNPYKPPSAPGTP
+4264 FACNPYKQPSAPGSP
-4279 EAGQITKDSMVLS
+4279 EASQITKDSMVLS
-4292 WTVPEQTGGADI
+4292 WTAPEQTGGADI
-4304 EGYHLEKRDK
+4304 TGYHLEKRDK
-4314 DGVRWTKCNRQKLT
+4314 DSVRWTKCNRQQLT

-4333 VTGLLTDHFYEFRVA
+4333 VTALIPEHFYEFRVA

-4354 MGDLSELSLFYRAC
+4354 IGDLSELSLFYRAC
-4368 NATTPPGPPHHPKVT
+4368 DATTPPGPPHHPKVT

-4390 SLSWGKPAFDGGAY
+4390 SLTWGKPAFDGGAY
-4404 IKGYIVEMREY
+4404 VKGYIVEMREY
-4415 TPLPEVTEEAEVAP
+4415 TQVPESTVEAEVAP
-4429 AVETPV
+4429 AIETTV
-4435 EKEWTMCTP
+4435 EKEWCMCTP
-4444 PAGIQATKLTIKE
+4444 PTGIQATKLTIAD
-4457 LKEGREYQFRV
+4457 LKEGKEYEFRV

-4483 STVVTSDRVEAP
+4483 GTVVAADRVEAP
-4495 EMELDAELRKVV
+4495 EIELDADLRKVV
-4507 SVRAGGTLRLFVTIR
+4507 SVRASGTLRLFVTIR
-4522 GRPEPAVKW
+4522 GRPTPAVKW
-4531 EKVEGTLTERA
+4531 EKIEGTLTDRA
-4542 GIDTTSS
+4542 AIDTTSS
-4549 YTMLVIDNVNRFDS
+4549 YTMLVLDNVNRFDS
-4563 GKYSLTLENSSGT
+4563 GKYSLTLENSSGK
-4576 KSANV
+4576 KSAVV

-4605 TLAWDTPLTDGGSK
+4605 TLSWNSPLMDGGSK
-4619 ITNYIVD
+4619 ITNYIVE
-4626 KRESVRKAYTT
+4626 KRESVRKVYTT
-4637 VTSNCTANSFK
+4637 VTSNCTANTFK
-4648 IEDLPE
+4648 IEELPE
-4654 GGIFYFRVCAVNE
+4654 GGIFYFRVCAVNG
-4667 YGQGQIV
+4667 YGQGQMV
-4674 ETKEVKVS
+4674 ETKEIKIS
-4682 EVPLSPSKV
+4682 EVPLPPSKV

-4697 KTSVSLTWD
+4697 KTSVSLAWD

-4725 KSGDKWGTACTVKV
+4725 KTGDKWGTACTVKV
-4739 LEATIPNLTP
+4739 PEATIPNLTP
-4749 NETYLFRVVA
+4749 NEAYLFRVVA

-4769 DLGLPVVAK
+4769 DLGLPIVAK
-4778 DVEIEPSTNLLFTTY
+4778 DVAIEPSVNLMFNTY

-4798 DDLTLEVPI
+4798 DDLTLEVPV

-4830 TILNTATS
+4830 TILNTEKS
-4838 SKIIIKEAHREHVGK
+4838 SKIIIKEARREHVGK

-4866 ADIRVIVLDKPGPP
+4866 TDIGVVVLDKPGPP
-4880 KGIKVDAVTSDSIT
+4880 KAIKVDAVTSDSIT

-4918 NTQEWQMVGS
+4918 NTQEWQMVAS
-4928 NVARTAFKAGRLTHG
+4928 NIARTCFKASRLTHG
-4943 AEYQFRI
+4943 SEYQFRI

-4957 KSTSLDSPGITA
+4957 KSTYLDSPAITA
-4969 QYNFR
+4969 QYTFK

-4984 KSATKSYMLVTWNE
+4984 KLATKSYMLVTWNE
-4998 PVNDGGSP
+4998 PVSDGGSP

-5024 MNRGMIKDTEYKVNG
+5024 MNRTMITDTEYKVTG
-5039 IEEGMIYEYRV
+5039 IEEGMMYEYRV

-5064 CEGVAARDPCDP
+5064 CEPVAARDPCDP
-5076 PGTPVVTA
+5076 PGTPIVIA
-5084 VTRTSVSLSWDK
+5084 VTRASVSLSWDK
-5096 PEYDGGAKVSGYTI
+5096 PEYDGGAKVSGYII
-5110 ERRDLPEGRW
+5110 ECRDVPEGRW

-5131 HYDVT
+5131 HYTVT
-5136 GLTENSQY
+5136 GLTENAKY
-5144 DFRVIA
+5144 DFHVIA

-5155 LFSIPS
+5155 LFSEPS
-5161 DNTGPITVTDDV
+5161 DNTGPITVKDDV
-5173 DPPRIMMDVK
+5173 DPPRIMMDVR

-5201 LAGRPAPVIS
+5201 IAGRPAPVLS

-5220 LRARIQVASTDISTS
+5220 LRARIQIVSNDTSTS
-5235 VIVKDCIR
+5235 VIIKDCIR
-5243 RDSGQYALTLQNIAG
+5243 RDSGQYVLTLQNIAG

-5269 DKPGPSAGPLQI
+5269 DKPGISAGPLQI
-5281 TGLKSDECTLSWGPP
+5281 TGLTAEECTLSWGPP
-5296 HEAGGATI
+5296 QEAGGAGI

-5309 EKRETSRLA
+5309 QRRETSCLA
-5318 WTMVKGDITK
+5318 WTLVKGDVTK
-5328 THFKVTG
+5328 TFFKVTG
-5335 LLKGNEYIF
+5335 LLKGNEYMF

-5349 NKHGLG
+5349 NKHGPG
-5355 EALESEA
+5355 EALESDVVR
-5362 IKITDPYTVA
+5362 ITDPYNVP
-5372 TAPAGVDVTTITGDS
+5372 TAPASVDVTAITGDS

-5396 SDGGSPVTGYVI
+5396 SDGGSPIIGYII

-5425 VVECTAVATKLR
+5425 VVECTTVATKLR

-5455 PPSEQSAT
+5455 FPSDPSAT
-5463 FRALDPLVVPSR
+5463 FRATDALLVPSR
-5475 PTKPKIVSSTK
+5475 PTKPKIVSSNK
-5486 DSVSIVWKP
+5486 ESVSIVWRP
-5495 PTNDGGACILGYS
+5495 PIFDGGAPVLGYS
-5508 VEYREHIRKPE
+5508 VEYRDYIHKPE
-5519 PEIEEEEEE
+5519 PEAEEEDEE
-5528 YYEEEEEE
+5528 YEEEEV
-5536 EEIPESPEEL
+5536 PESPEEL
-5546 ARWVEAI
+5546 ARWFEAI

-5558 LEFTI
+5558 LEFTV
-5563 TGLKTDVEY
+5563 TGLKTDKEY
-5572 EFCVKAINKIGSSA
+5572 EFCVKAINKVGSSV
-5586 RSLCSDPGAAIDRT
+5586 RSSYSDPVIAMDRT
-5600 AEPSFDVDIEMRKV
+5600 AEPSFDVDIEMHKI
-5614 LLVKHGMAFTLNVPF
+5614 LIVKHGTAFTLNVPIN
-5629 KGKPVPSVAWAKEGI
+5629 GRPVPSVTWAKEGV

-5654 TECSTSLT
+5654 TESNTSLT
-5662 IEKSSR
+5662 IEKSNR
-5668 FDSGEYCVTIESPLG
+5668 YDSGEYSVTIESPLG
-5683 KATLPVVVKVLDSP
+5683 KATLPITVKVLDSP
-5697 GPPVNVKVTTVTRD
+5697 GPPVNVKVSAVTRD
-5711 SATLTWEAPENDG
+5711 SATLTWEAPQNDG
-5724 GDAVKAY
+5724 GDLLKAF
-5731 HVEKREASKKAWVT
+5731 HVEKREASKKAWVS
-5745 VTSNCHTMTYRVEDL
+5745 VTSNCHALTYKVEDL
-5760 QEGATYY
+5760 QEGAIYY
-5767 FRVIG
+5767 FRVLG
-5772 ENEYGVGVPQEA
+5772 ENDYGLGIPQEA
-5784 KAGTKITGNI
+5784 KGGTKITGKYLVANLFQLLSFRLNVLDQTFYYLL

>member
-1 MSYKV
+1 M
-6 LKDINHISFLA
+6 
-17 DVPGPPVNPRV
+17 
-28 TDTTKTT
+28 
-35 ATLNWG
+35 
-41 KPLDNGGLEVTGYV
+41 

-114 IVERAAEPDLE
+114 IVERAAEPDFE

-148 KGRPAPTVTWTKEGG
+148 KGRPTPTVTWTKEGG
-163 PVSRAVID
+163 PVPRAVID

-416 VCQKTVIVKAGDDI
+416 VCQKTVIAKAGDDI

-473 ESNRADSGVYTM
+473 ECNRADSGVYTM

-517 ISRTYCI
+517 ISRTYCL

-595 AVVAAYPFKVPGPPG
+595 AVVAAYPFKAPGPPG
-610 TPGVTAFTKDSIT
+610 TPGVAAFTKDSIT

-706 PGQPVPI
+706 PGMPVPI

-727 EYDGGFKITGYVVEK
+727 EYDGGFKITGYTVEK

-757 IIETTFTVSG
+757 IIETSFTVSG

-934 EGYVI
+934 EGYVV

-958 TQFKVTKLLKGNEY
+958 TQCKVTKLLKGNEY

-1019 IMWQAPKSDGGTPI
+1019 IMWQAPKNDGGTPI

-1076 TAENAAGVSAPSAT
+1076 NAENAAGVSAPSAT

-1097 DALYNPGAPCNPRI
+1097 DALYKPGAPCNPRI

-1161 LLATSFTIVN
+1161 LLGTSFTIVN

-1255 ATIDSTTSYTSL
+1255 ATIDSTTSYTLL

-1309 KITSVTKEAVTLTWE
+1309 KITSVTKEAVSLTWE

-1403 GKITLKD
+1403 GKIILKD

-1533 KDAQPLKRTSRV
+1533 KDAQPLKRTTRV
-1545 NFGATETMLNLNI
+1545 NFGATEKMLNLNI
-1558 KEATKDDVG
+1558 KEATQDDVG
-1567 HYRITLSNTAGETT
+1567 HYHVTLSNTAGETT
-1581 ADISIVVL
+1581 ADIRIVVL

-1607 SVTISWNPPEYNGG
+1607 SVTISWEPPEYNGG

-1676 ALVSACIVA
+1676 ALASTCIVA

-1714 PVNDGGSTILGYH
+1714 PVNDGGSTVLGYH

-1763 YRVYAENIVGMGK
+1763 YRVYAENIVGIGK

-1923 PSIYWMKGEQ
+1923 PSIHWMKGGQ

-1946 LTKAYISVKEAKL
+1946 PTKAYISVKEAKL

-1964 YTLLLRNPGG
+1964 YTLLLRNTGG

-2066 NFGGGPAIESAAVI
+2066 DFGYGPAIESAAVI
-2080 IKDPYVTPGSPKSLE
+2080 IKDPYITPGSPKSLE

-2142 TDVTF
+2142 TGVTF

-2205 FLSWGKPACDGGCEI
+2205 FLSWGKPVCDGGCEI

-2235 APAEAPT
+2235 APAEAPAETPT
-2242 EATATDAPA
+2242 ETAAIDAPA

-2348 DEAALKETAQI
+2348 DEAALRETAQI

-2391 KSAFVVVRVLDT
+2391 KSAFVVVRVLDS

-2439 VEKRESTRKTYAA
+2439 VEKRECTRKTYAA

-2501 QSPKSLNV
+2501 QSPKNLNI

-2557 ATVSNLNP
+2557 ATVTNLNP

-2609 SVHVGKDLSVDI
+2609 SVHVGKDLSIDI

-2636 GAPLKFT
+2636 GATLKFT
-2643 TRVNIHNTSTH
+2643 TRVNIHNTPTH

-2675 NSAGTKDTTVE
+2675 NAAGTKETTVE

-2779 DSSAVVAQYPYKEPG
+2779 DSSAVVAQYPYREPG
-2794 PPGTPFIASLSRDHQ
+2794 PPGTPFIPSLSRDHQ

-2844 SLIHETNFKSHPL
+2844 SLIHETRFKSHPL

-2949 FIVTGLTE
+2949 FTVTGLTE

-2987 DKMEA
+2987 DNMEA

-3032 EKPIDNTLRLEIKNT
+3032 EKPIENTLRLEIKNT
-3047 ENHAMIVIKDSVR
+3047 GNHAMIVIKDSVR
-3060 LDGGSYTLQLTN
+3060 IDGGIYTLQLTN

-3150 TKLLEGNEY
+3150 TNLLEGNEY

-3172 DPLESGG
+3172 EPLESGG

-3275 LPSSYFKASDPK
+3275 LPSSFFKASDPK

-3307 VSWGKPMSDGGSAIQ
+3307 VSWGKPVSDGGSAVQ

-3351 ITKLTEGQEYK
+3351 ITKLAEGQEYK

-3370 MGVGEPAALSG
+3370 LGIGEPATLSG

-3421 PTPEIKWTKD
+3421 PIPEIKWTKD

-3463 ALSLTNSS
+3463 SLSLTNSS
-3471 GTVSEVVA
+3471 GSVSEVIA

-3533 NVSTKCTKTTFK
+3533 NVTTKCTKTTFK

-3560 AENDYGIGQA
+3560 AENDYGVGQA

-3600 LAWDKPEHDG
+3600 LVWDKPEHDG

-3637 CEGTVTGLTAG
+3637 CEGTVKGLTAG

-3705 LGRPKPKVTWTKDGQ
+3705 LGRPKPKVAWTKDGQ
-3720 SLKVTSRVNVV
+3720 PLKVTSRVNVI

-3767 SIIILDKPGPPK
+3767 SVIILDKPGRPK

-3795 WEPPEYMGGCQV
+3795 WDPPEYMGGCQV

-3888 EMMIIEWN
+3888 EMMVIEWN

-3928 ITDTMFKICN
+3928 ITDTLFKICN
-3938 LEEGIGYEF
+3938 LEENIGYEF

-3978 PEAISISKNLIKIQ
+3978 PEAVSISKNLIKIQ

-4013 LASDDKRW
+4013 HSSEDKRW

-4031 TEYIVTGLTESEQ
+4031 TEYVVTGLTENEQ

-4055 GVFSEPSDS
+4055 GVFSGPSDS

-4147 GHYDLVLKNLGGTK
+4147 GHYDLVLRNLGGTK

-4279 EAGQITKDSMVLS
+4279 EASQITKDSMVLS
-4292 WTVPEQTGGADI
+4292 WTIPEQTGGADI

-4314 DGVRWTKCNRQKLT
+4314 DSIRWTKCNRQKLT

-4404 IKGYIVEMREY
+4404 VKGYIVEMREY

-4444 PAGIQATKLTIKE
+4444 PAGIQATKLTIKD
-4457 LKEGREYQFRV
+4457 LKEGGEYQFRV

-4495 EMELDAELRKVV
+4495 EMELDADLRKVV

-4542 GIDTTSS
+4542 AIDTTSS

-4576 KSANV
+4576 KSATV
-4581 VVRILDTPSAPQN
+4581 AVRILDTPSAPQN
-4594 FVVKELKKDSV
+4594 FAVKELKKDSV

-4648 IEDLPE
+4648 IEELPE

-4682 EVPLSPSKV
+4682 EVPLPPSKV
-4691 TLVDLT
+4691 ILVDLT

-4739 LEATIPNLTP
+4739 PEATIPNLTP

-4798 DDLTLEVPI
+4798 GDLTLEVPV

-4830 TILNTATS
+4830 TILNTANS
-4838 SKIIIKEAHREHVGK
+4838 SKIIIKEAYREHVGK

-4866 ADIRVIVLDKPGPP
+4866 ADIGVIVLDKPGPP

-4984 KSATKSYMLVTWNE
+4984 KLATKSYMLVIWNE

-5076 PGTPVVTA
+5076 PGTPVVNA

-5220 LRARIQVASTDISTS
+5220 LRARIQVASTDTSTS

-5269 DKPGPSAGPLQI
+5269 DKPGPAAGPLHI

-5296 HEAGGATI
+5296 HEAGGADI

-5362 IKITDPYTVA
+5362 IKITDPYTVP

-5387 MTLTWCKPA
+5387 MTLNWCKPA

-5463 FRALDPLVVPSR
+5463 FRALDPLVVASR

-5495 PTNDGGACILGYS
+5495 PTNDGGARILGYS

-5519 PEIEEEEEE
+5519 PEVEEEEEE

-5536 EEIPESPEEL
+5536 EEEMPESPEEL

-5563 TGLKTDVEY
+5563 PGLKTDVEY
-5572 EFCVKAINKIGSSA
+5572 EFCVKAVNKIGSSV

-5668 FDSGEYCVTIESPLG
+5668 SDSGEYFVTIESPLG

-5697 GPPVNVKVTTVTRD
+5697 GPPVNVKVSTVTRD

-5731 HVEKREASKKAWVT
+5731 HVEKREASKKAWVS
-5745 VTSNCHTMTYRVEDL
+5745 VTSNCRAMTYRVEDL

>member
-1 MSYKV
+1 M
-6 LKDINHISFLA
+6 
-17 DVPGPPVNPRV
+17 
-28 TDTTKTT
+28 
-35 ATLNWG
+35 
-41 KPLDNGGLEVTGYV
+41 
-55 IEHKKE
+55 
-61 GTEEWLKDTPSSPLR
+61 
-76 ITEFVVP
+76 
-83 NLEAGAKYHFRI
+83 
-95 SAVNA
+95 NA
-100 KGAGEPAETQEMVE
+100 KGVGEPAETKEFTE
-114 IVERAAEPDLE
+114 IVEHAAEPGME

-148 KGRPAPTVTWTKEGG
+148 KGRPTPTVTWTKEGG
-163 PVSRAVID
+163 PVPRAVID

-191 YELSLENSTGKKT
+191 YELTLENSAGKKS

-222 PVKIDKESITLQ
+222 PIKIDKESITLQ

-260 FATAITK
+260 FATVVTK
-267 CPTTSVK
+267 CPTTSVR
-274 IDELGEGCEYYF
+274 ICDLGEGCEYYF
-286 RVCAENE
+286 RVSAENE

-298 AVETADPIRAS
+298 AVETSDPIRAS
-309 QAPTPPESIIP
+309 QTPSSPESIIP
-320 TDITKNSV
+320 TDITKNSI

-355 DQWAHVT
+355 DQWSHIT
-362 TVKTMDFT
+362 TVKNMDFT
-370 VKNLNEKEEYI
+370 VKNLNENEEYI
-381 FRVMAV
+381 FHVMAV
-387 NHSGRSAPRDS
+387 NHSGRSIPKES

-416 VCQKTVIVKAGDDI
+416 VCHKTVIAKAGDDI

-450 TALKLTQ
+450 AALKLTQ

-462 TAAATVTLSIS
+462 TTAATVIISIS
-473 ESNRADSGVYTM
+473 ECTRADSGVYTM
-485 TAKNIVGSVTDN
+485 TGKNIVGSVTDS
-497 IIVKVHDV
+497 ITLKVHDV

-524 FAWDTPEN
+524 FSWDAPEN
-532 DGGVPITNYVVEIR
+532 DGGVPINNYVIEIR

-557 STIIRTMFKAIRLN
+557 STVIRTMFKAIRLT

-579 VKAKNR
+579 IKAKNR

-595 AVVAAYPFKVPGPPG
+595 TVVAAYPFKVPGPPG
-610 TPGVTAFTKDSIT
+610 TPNVVAFTKNSIT

-630 SDGGN
+630 NDGGN
-635 EVIGYHVERKERSSI
+635 EVIGYHVERKERTSI
-650 MWYKIS
+650 MWYRIS
-656 KGIVKGNIF
+656 KGLVKGNIF

-680 SAENMAGVGKPSKAS
+680 MAENMAGIGKPSKAS
-695 EAILALDPVDP
+695 EPILALDPVDP

-713 FVNKNVITIQWTKP
+713 SVNKNAITIQWTKP
-727 EYDGGFKITGYVVEK
+727 EYDGGFKITGYIVEK

-767 LTQDTSYEFRVI
+767 LTQDASYEFRII
-779 ARNSAGAVSVPSEPS
+779 ARNSAGAVSIPSEPS

-811 AIFKDVVLLKAG
+811 AIFRDVVLLKAG
-823 ETFKLD
+823 ESFKLE

-839 MVWTKGGKEVENTM
+839 MVWTKNGKEVENTM

-864 TLTNKDSIRSDGG
+864 TLTNKDSIRPDGG
-877 EFVLTATN
+877 EFILTATN

-891 HIFKVKVLDRPGPPV
+891 HIFNVKVLDRPGPPV
-906 GPLEVSNVTADNCLL
+906 GPLKVTDVTAENCALS
-921 TWAPPADDGGAKI
+921 WAPPADDGGSKI

-950 NVVSDLQV
+950 SVVSDLQD
-958 TQFKVTKLLKGNEY
+958 TQYKVTKLLKGNEY

-981 YGLGESLESEP
+981 YGIGESLESQP
-992 TIADNPYVVP
+992 TIADNPYVIP
-1002 DPPENPEVTA
+1002 DPPENAEVTA

-1019 IMWQAPKSDGGTPI
+1019 VMWQAPKSDGGTPI
-1033 TNYNIERKDRIGL
+1033 TTYHIERKDRMGL

-1056 KDLQFKVTGLVV
+1056 KDLQFKATGLVV

-1076 TAENAAGVSAPSAT
+1076 IAENAAGLSVPSVS

-1097 DALYNPGAPCNPRI
+1097 DGLYKPEAPCNPRI

-1124 KPVYDGGSDITGYM
+1124 KPAFDGGCEIMGYI

-1146 KEEEEEWTIVTPKEG
+1146 KKEEEEWTIVTPKEG
-1161 LLATSFTIVN
+1161 LPATSFTIVN

-1179 ISISAVNSEGVGEAA
+1179 IHISAVNSEGIGEAA
-1194 LVPGNPKAE
+1194 SVPGNPKAE

-1209 EMDLDAELRKVISL
+1209 EIDLDAELRSVVRL

-1237 RPAPQAKWTKGDG
+1237 RPPPQVKWTKGDG
-1250 EPIER
+1250 EPVER
-1255 ATIDSTTSYTSL
+1255 AIIDSTTSYTSL
-1267 VIENVNR
+1267 IIENVNR
-1274 FDSGKYNLTIENSSG
+1274 FDSGKYNLTVENSSG
-1289 SKTVTVQVK
+1289 SKTVTVQVR
-1298 VLDTPSAPLNL
+1298 VLDTPSAPQNL
-1309 KITSVTKEAVTLTWE
+1309 KITAVTKDAVTLTWD
-1324 PPINDGG
+1324 PPVNDGG
-1331 VKIKNYIVEKRE
+1331 VKIKNYVVEKRE
-1343 STRKAYATVSANCH
+1343 STRKAYATVNALCYQ
-1357 HTTFTVDQLLEGCN
+1357 TTFTVDQLLEGCN

-1410 VTKNSVTLTWE
+1410 VTKNSVTLSWE

-1438 QPKGVD
+1438 LPKGAD
-1444 KWSQAVIV
+1444 KWTQALIV

-1470 RVAAKNEKGAS
+1470 RVAARNEKGTS

-1491 VKDLVIAPVAKMLFN
+1491 VKDLVIAPAVKMLFN
-1506 TFSVLAGEDLTVD
+1506 TFTVLAGEDLKVE
-1519 VPYVARPKAAVSWV
+1519 VPYIARPKATVSWV
-1533 KDAQPLKRTSRV
+1533 KDGLPLKRTSRV
-1545 NFGATETMLNLNI
+1545 NFGATDTMLNLTI

-1567 HYRITLSNTAGETT
+1567 HYIITLTNTAGETK
-1581 ADISIVVL
+1581 ADIGIVVL

-1601 EEVTSE
+1601 EEVTSD
-1607 SVTISWNPPEYNGG
+1607 SVTISWNPPEYDGG
-1621 CTIKHYIVE
+1621 CTIKSYIVE

-1636 TNWMVVSHNLARTKI
+1636 TAWMVVSSNVARTKI

-1676 ALVSACIVA
+1676 ALLSPCILA

-1697 PSIAACNKDSMV
+1697 PSIAVCTKDSMV
-1709 IAWNE
+1709 VTWNE
-1714 PVNDGGSTILGYH
+1714 PVIDGGSSILGYH

-1748 QTFKTSGLEPGMEYE
+1748 QTFKTTGLEPGMEYE
-1763 YRVYAENIVGMGK
+1763 YRVYAENIVGIGK
-1776 ASKVSEGQIARDP
+1776 ASKVSEGYIARDP

-1797 ATKITKDSVTIV
+1797 AIKITKDSVTIV

-1836 LKANFTNIIETEY
+1836 LKANFTNVIETEY
-1849 VATGLV
+1849 LASGLV
-1855 QDNQYEFRV
+1855 EGNQYEFRV

-1872 FSLPSYSTGPITA
+1872 FSIPSYSTGPITA
-1885 MDEIEPPRISIDPE
+1885 RDEIEPPRISIDPE
-1899 YTQTVVVNAGDNFKI
+1899 YTQNIVVSAGDNFKI
-1914 DGDVHGKPL
+1914 DADVHGKPL
-1923 PSIYWMKGEQ
+1923 PSIHWMKGEQ

-1946 LTKAYISVKEAKL
+1946 PTKAFISVKEAKL

-1964 YTLLLRNPGG
+1964 YILLLKNPGG
-1974 EKAVQINVIVL
+1974 EKTVQVNVVVL

-1990 PQGPLVVTGITKER
+1990 PQGPLVVTGITKDR
-2004 CCLAWKPPQQDGG
+2004 CCLAWKPPLQDGG
-2017 SKISHYVVERR
+2017 SKICHYIVERR
-2028 ETGRLVWTVVDPKV
+2028 ETSRLIWTVVEQKV
-2042 TNTCLKVTKLLEGN
+2042 ENICLKVTKLLEGN
-2056 EYIFRVHAVN
+2056 EYIFRVRAVN
-2066 NFGGGPAIESAAVI
+2066 QFGVGAPLESPAVI
-2080 IKDPYVTPGSPKSLE
+2080 IKDPYMLPGSPKNLE
-2095 VSHIKKDSMVL
+2095 VSNIKKDSMVL

-2111 SEDGGSPITGY
+2111 SEDGGSPVTGY

-2133 WIRCNRQTV
+2133 WTRCNRQTV
-2142 TDVTF
+2142 TDLSF
-2147 KVTGLLESHNYEFR
+2147 KVKGLLESHNYEFR
-2161 VAAENSVGVGEPSP
+2161 VAAENSVGVGEPSS
-2175 PTVLYKALDP
+2175 PTVFYKALDP
-2185 IFTPGPPHHPRV
+2185 IFRPGPPHNPRV
-2197 TDTTKTSV
+2197 TDTTRTSV
-2205 FLSWGKPACDGGCEI
+2205 FLSWGKPISDGGCEI

-2227 CTTTVPAE
+2227 CTTTAE
-2235 APAEAPT
+2235 APAAEGA
-2242 EATATDAPA
+2242 ATDTVV
-2251 EEWLMCTPPSGIKK
+2251 EEWIMCTPATGVKK
-2265 TKFEVPNLKENQA
+2265 TKFEVANLKENQA
-2278 YKFRVCAV
+2278 YKFRVCAI
-2286 NKVGVGEHADVSG
+2286 NKVGVGEHADVAG
-2299 AVVAQDRAEE
+2299 IVVATDRVDE
-2309 PDLDIDAELRQI
+2309 PDLDIDPELRKI
-2321 VNIKAGASLRLFIPI
+2321 VTIKAGASLRLFIPI
-2336 KGRPS
+2336 KGRPT

-2348 DEAALKETAQI
+2348 DEAPLKESAQVEI
-2359 EVTSSYTSLVIDK
+2359 TSSYTLLVIDK
-2372 MDRNDS
+2372 MSRNDS
-2378 GKYTVTAENSSGT
+2378 GKYTVSAENSSGT
-2391 KSAFVVVRVLDT
+2391 KSALVVVRVLDT

-2412 KEITNQSVTLA
+2412 KEITNQSVTLE

-2432 AKIKNYI
+2432 SKIKNYI
-2439 VEKRESTRKTYAA
+2439 VEKRESTRKTFAA
-2452 VVTNCHALSWKI
+2452 VVTNCHALSWQI

-2482 HGVGLPAATVDP
+2482 YGVGLPAATVDP

-2501 QSPKSLNV
+2501 QAPKSLIV

-2519 AWEKPEYDGGSRVI
+2519 AWERPEYDGGSRI
-2533 QYLLEVQLKGQDKWN
+2533 MQYLLEVQLKGQEKWSA
-2548 GVNTFKTME
+2548 VNTFKTME

-2565 GAEYLF
+2565 GEEYLF
-2571 RVTAM
+2571 RITAV

-2584 KVLAGPVM
+2584 KVLSGPVM
-2592 TKDLVF
+2592 TKNLVF
-2598 EPDVRPAFSNY
+2598 EPDVRPEFSSY
-2609 SVHVGKDLSVDI
+2609 SVHVGKDINIDI
-2621 PIYGRPKPKV
+2621 PIFGRPKPTIT
-2631 SWTKD
+2631 WTKD

-2643 TRVNIHNTSTH
+2643 TRVHIVNTPTH

-2675 NSAGTKDTTVE
+2675 NSAGKKDTTIEV
-2686 IIVLDKP
+2686 IVLDKP
-2693 GPPSGPVRFDEITT
+2693 GPPCGPVRFDEITT
-2707 QSVTLSWDP
+2707 QSVTISWDP

-2724 ISNYIVQ
+2724 ISNYVVQ

-2738 TWENVSINCART
+2738 TWENVSINWART

-2779 DSSAVVAQYPYKEPG
+2779 DSSAVVAQYPYREPG
-2794 PPGTPFIASLSRDHQ
+2794 PPGTPFISSLSRDHQ

-2814 EPVSDGGSAVLG
+2814 EPVTDGGSPVLG

-2844 SLIHETNFKSHPL
+2844 TLIHETSFKSYPL
-2857 DEGVE
+2857 EEGVE

-2871 IVGIGRCS
+2871 IVGIGRSS

-2890 CDPPGTPEA
+2890 CDPPGIPEA

-2919 SNITGYTVEKR
+2919 SNITGYIVEKR

-2936 WVRANFTNVIETQ
+2936 WVKANFTNVIETQ
-2949 FIVTGLTE
+2949 FTVTGLTE

-2971 GTISKPSY
+2971 GTVSKPSY

-2987 DKMEA
+2987 DAVEA

-3003 TIIVNARETFKL
+3003 TIIVNAGETFKL
-3015 DADVH
+3015 DADVR
-3020 GKPLPTIKWFKD
+3020 GKPLPTIQWFKD
-3032 EKPIDNTLRLEIKNT
+3032 DKPVENTLRLEIRNT
-3047 ENHAMIVIKDSVR
+3047 ENHAMIVIKDSIRV
-3060 LDGGSYTLQLTN
+3060 DGGTYTLQLKN
-3072 EAGSETVPFKVV
+3072 EAGSETVPFKVL
-3084 VLDRPS
+3084 VLDKPS

-3097 TAGVAEDR
+3097 VTGVAEDR
-3105 CTLVWRAP
+3105 CTLVWHPP
-3113 LHDGGSPIKHYVI
+3113 LHDGGSPITHYII

-3135 WTVVSNSCETTCYKV
+3135 WTVVSSNCGITCYKV
-3150 TKLLEGNEY
+3150 TKLLEGDEY

-3164 AVNSYGVS
+3164 AVNSHGVS
-3172 DPLESGG
+3172 EPLESGA

-3184 PFVPPG
+3184 PFVLPG

-3201 HDGMTITWSA
+3201 HDGMTISWSA
-3211 PESDGGSEITNYH
+3211 PETDGGSEITNYI
-3224 IEKKDRNGIKWTR
+3224 IEKKDRTGIKWTR

-3265 ENVVGVGEPS
+3265 ENIVGVGEPS
-3275 LPSSYFKASDPK
+3275 LASSYYKACDPK

-3292 PAYVNV
+3292 PGYVHV

-3307 VSWGKPMSDGGSAIQ
+3307 VSWGKPLSDGGSVIQ

-3332 EEEWTMVTPTT
+3332 EEEWTMVTPPT

-3370 MGVGEPAALSG
+3370 LGVGEPAVLSG

-3387 RVDPP
+3387 RVEPP
-3392 EIRLDSELRKGIIVK
+3392 EIHLDSELRKGIVLK
-3407 AGGSVRIHIPFKGR
+3407 AGGSVRINIPFKGR

-3431 EGVLTEKVVVEK
+3431 DGNLTEKPVVEK
-3443 ALNFTQLSIDSCDR
+3443 AHNFTQLSIDSCDR

-3463 ALSLTNSS
+3463 TLTLTNSS
-3471 GTVSEVVA
+3471 GTVSEVIS
-3479 VKVLD
+3479 VKILD
-3484 TPGAP
+3484 APGAP
-3489 QNLVVKEIKK
+3489 QNLVVKEIRK
-3499 DSITLVWDAPLIDGG
+3499 DSVTLAWDAPLIDGG
-3514 SKIKNY
+3514 AKIKNY

-3560 AENDYGIGQA
+3560 AENEYGIGPA

-3581 VPLPVGKVSLTDV
+3581 VPLPVGKIFLNDV
-3594 TKNSAS
+3594 TKSSVS
-3600 LAWDKPEHDG
+3600 LAWEKPEQDG
-3610 GSRIGGYL
+3610 GSRIAGYL

-3662 KSEPKALAAPVVASD
+3662 KSEPKALAAPVIATD
-3677 MTMEPCIKMQ
+3677 MTMEPSIKIP

-3695 GKDLKLEFPV
+3695 GKDLKLDFPV
-3705 LGRPKPKVTWTKDGQ
+3705 LGKPKPKVTWAKDGQ
-3720 SLKVTSRVNVV
+3720 PLKVTSRMNIIS
-3731 NTPTTTGIQIGEAS
+3731 TKTTTGIEITEAC
-3745 KEDFGKYSITA
+3745 KEDFGKYTITA
-3756 TNTAGTITEDM
+3756 ANTTGTTAEDV
-3767 SIIILDKPGPPK
+3767 SVIILDKPGPPK
-3779 GPLKVVE
+3779 GPVKIVE

-3795 WEPPEYMGGCQV
+3795 WDPPEYTGGCQV

-3814 RDTTTTTWQSVTTQL
+3814 RDTTSTTWQTVTTQL

-3834 KVTKLK
+3834 KVSKLK
-3840 TGAEYQFRIIAEN
+3840 TGSEYQFRIIAEN

-3858 ASLDS
+3858 APLDS
-3863 KSIVVQYPYKPPG
+3863 KAIVVQYPFKPPG

-3881 YVKSATK
+3881 HVKYATK

-3896 EPVNDGGSTVIGYH
+3896 EPVNDGGSAVIGYH

-3919 MWNKLNKTL
+3919 LWSKLNKTL
-3928 ITDTMFKICN
+3928 ITDTQFKIVN

-3959 CSKTSESFVA
+3959 CSKVSESFVA
-3969 RDPCDPPGA
+3969 RDPCDPPGT
-3978 PEAISISKNLIKIQ
+3978 PEAVSISKNQIRIQ

-4013 LASDDKRW
+4013 LASPDGRW
-4021 VRANFTNIIE
+4021 VRANFTNIVE
-4031 TEYIVTGLTESEQ
+4031 TEYTVTGLTENEQ

-4055 GVFSEPSDS
+4055 GIFSEPSDS

-4091 NAGESLLLDA
+4091 NAGENLLLDA
-4101 DIHGKPIPDVV
+4101 DIYGKPIPEVL

-4122 ALRIEVKTTQKRAAI
+4122 ALRIEVKTTQKRAAM
-4137 TIKDITKLDS
+4137 TIKDVTKLDS
-4147 GHYDLVLKNLGGTK
+4147 GHYDLILKNLGGTK
-4161 TFPITVKVLDK
+4161 VFPITVKVLDK

-4180 KMTGIMSDRCVLAWS
+4180 KITGVMADRCILAWS
-4195 EPTLDGGASITHYIL
+4195 EPALDGGASITHYVL
-4210 EKRETSRLSWTVAAP
+4210 EKRETSRLSWTVAASD
-4225 NIKGLFYKLK
+4225 IKGLYHKVT
-4235 NLLPA
+4235 NLLPGD
-4240 NEYIFRVRAV
+4240 EYIFRVRAV
-4250 NKYGAGEFLESEPI
+4250 NKYGIGDYLESEPI

-4279 EAGQITKDSMVLS
+4279 EASLITKDSIVLS
-4292 WTVPEQTGGADI
+4292 WTAPEQTGGAEI

-4314 DGVRWTKCNRQKLT
+4314 DSVRWTKCNRQKLT
-4328 DTHFK
+4328 DAQFK
-4333 VTGLLTDHFYEFRVA
+4333 VTGLSTDHFYEFRVA
-4348 AENEAG
+4348 AENEVG
-4354 MGDLSELSLFYRAC
+4354 MGDFSELSLFYRAC
-4368 NATTPPGPPHHPKVT
+4368 DAIRPPGPPHHPKVT

-4390 SLSWGKPAFDGGAY
+4390 SLSWGKPDFDGGAY

-4415 TPLPEVTEEAEVAP
+4415 TPVPESTEEAEIAP
-4429 AVETPV
+4429 AVEAPV
-4435 EKEWTMCTP
+4435 EKEWTMFTP
-4444 PAGIQATKLTIKE
+4444 PSGIQATKLTITD
-4457 LKEGREYQFRV
+4457 LKEGGEYQFRV
-4468 CAINSEGVGE
+4468 YAINSEGVGE

-4483 STVVTSDRVEAP
+4483 GTVVTSDRAEAP
-4495 EMELDAELRKVV
+4495 EIELDAELRKVL

-4531 EKVEGTLTERA
+4531 EKVDSTLTERA
-4542 GIDTTSS
+4542 VIDTTSS
-4549 YTMLVIDNVNRFDS
+4549 FTMLVIDNVNRFDS
-4563 GKYSLTLENSSGT
+4563 GKYSLTLENSSGK
-4576 KSANV
+4576 KSAIV
-4581 VVRILDTPSAPQN
+4581 AVRILDTPSAPQN
-4594 FVVKELKKDSV
+4594 FTVKELKKDSV

-4619 ITNYIVD
+4619 ITNYIIE
-4626 KRESVRKAYTT
+4626 KRESVRKAYAA

-4648 IEDLPE
+4648 VEDLPE
-4654 GGIFYFRVCAVNE
+4654 GGIFYFRICAVNE
-4667 YGQGQIV
+4667 YGQGQMV
-4674 ETKEVKVS
+4674 ETKEVKVA
-4682 EVPLSPSKV
+4682 EVPLPPSKV

-4697 KTSVSLTWD
+4697 KTSVSLAWE
-4706 KPAHDGGS
+4706 KPAHDGGC

-4739 LEATIPNLTP
+4739 PEATIPNLTP
-4749 NETYLFRVVA
+4749 NEAYLFRVVA

-4778 DVEIEPSTNLLFTTY
+4778 DVAIEPSINLLFTTY
-4793 SVKAG
+4793 TVKAG
-4798 DDLTLEVPI
+4798 GDLTFEVPI
-4807 RGRPKPVVSW
+4807 RGRPKPAVSW
-4817 KKDGLPLKQTSSV
+4817 KKDGLPLKQTTSV
-4830 TILNTATS
+4830 SILNTAAS
-4838 SKIIIKEAHREHVGK
+4838 SKIIIKEAKKEHVGK
-4853 YEITLANSAGTVT
+4853 YEMTLANTAGTVT
-4866 ADIRVIVLDKPGPP
+4866 ADIGVIVLDKPGPP
-4880 KGIKVDAVTSDSIT
+4880 KGIKVDAVTSDSIS
-4894 LSWSPPDYDG
+4894 LSWSPPEYDG

-4918 NTQEWQMVGS
+4918 NTQEWQMIAS

-4957 KSTSLDSPGITA
+4957 KSSYLDSPGITA
-4969 QYNFR
+4969 QYNFK

-4984 KSATKSYMLVTWNE
+4984 KLATKSYMLVTWNE
-4998 PVNDGGSP
+4998 PVSDGGSP
-5006 VLGYHLERKERT
+5006 VLGYHLERKERS

-5024 MNRGMIKDTEYKVNG
+5024 MNRGMIKDTEYKVTG
-5039 IEEGMIYEYRV
+5039 IEEGMMYEYRV

-5064 CEGVAARDPCDP
+5064 CEAVAARDPCDP
-5076 PGTPVVTA
+5076 PGKPIIIA
-5084 VTRTSVSLSWDK
+5084 ITRTSVSLSWEK

-5161 DNTGPITVTDDV
+5161 DNTGPITIKDDV
-5173 DPPRIMMDVK
+5173 EPPRIMIDVK

-5211 WTKDGKEIE
+5211 WTKNGKEIE
-5220 LRARIQVASTDISTS
+5220 LRARIQIVSTDTSTCLTM
-5235 VIVKDCIR
+5235 KDCIR
-5243 RDSGQYALTLQNIAG
+5243 RDSGQYALTLQNIGG

-5269 DKPGPSAGPLQI
+5269 DRPGPSAGPLQI
-5281 TGLKSDECTLSWGPP
+5281 TGITAAECTLSWGPP
-5296 HEAGGATI
+5296 QESGGADI

-5309 EKRETSRLA
+5309 EKRETSRLS
-5318 WTMVKGDITK
+5318 WTLVKADVTK
-5328 THFKVTG
+5328 TFFKVTG
-5335 LLKGNEYIF
+5335 LLKDNDYIF
-5344 RVLAV
+5344 RVLAI
-5349 NKHGLG
+5349 NKHGVG
-5355 EALESEA
+5355 EALESDV
-5362 IKITDPYTVA
+5362 IKVTNPYTFA
-5372 TAPAGVDVTTITGDS
+5372 TAPASVDVTTITGDS

-5396 SDGGSPVTGYVI
+5396 NDGGSPITGYVI

-5414 GMRWVRVNRDP
+5414 SMRWVRVNRDP
-5425 VVECTAVATKLR
+5425 VPEFTTIVTKLR

-5455 PPSEQSAT
+5455 PPSEPSAT
-5463 FRALDPLVVPSR
+5463 FRAVDPLVIPSR
-5475 PTKPKIVSSTK
+5475 PTKPKIVNSTK
-5486 DSVSIVWKP
+5486 DTVSIVWKP
-5495 PTNDGGACILGYS
+5495 PTDDGGAPILGYS
-5508 VEYREHIRKPE
+5508 VEYRDYIQKPE
-5519 PEIEEEEEE
+5519 EEEEEE
-5528 YYEEEEEE
+5528 YEEEEEVL
-5536 EEIPESPEEL
+5536 ESPEEL

-5563 TGLKTDVEY
+5563 TGLKTDAEY
-5572 EFCVKAINKIGSSA
+5572 EFCVKAINKVGSSV
-5586 RSLCSDPGAAIDRT
+5586 RSPYSNPSAAKDRT

-5614 LLVKHGMAFTLNVPF
+5614 LSVKHGTAFTLNVPF
-5629 KGKPVPSVAWAKEGI
+5629 KGNPLPSVTWAKEGV

-5654 TECSTSLT
+5654 TESSTSLT
-5662 IEKSSR
+5662 IEKSTR
-5668 FDSGEYCVTIESPLG
+5668 NDSGEYTVTIESPLG

-5697 GPPVNVKVTTVTRD
+5697 GPPVNVKVSSVTRD
-5711 SATLTWEAPENDG
+5711 SATLTWDPPENDG

-5731 HVEKREASKKAWVT
+5731 HVEKREASKKAWVS
-5745 VTSNCHTMTYRVEDL
+5745 VTGNCHTLTYKVEDL
-5760 QEGATYY
+5760 QEGAIYY

-5772 ENEYGVGVPQEA
+5772 ENEYGVGVPQDA
-5784 KAGTKITGNI
+5784 KAGTKITGNICTECLYL